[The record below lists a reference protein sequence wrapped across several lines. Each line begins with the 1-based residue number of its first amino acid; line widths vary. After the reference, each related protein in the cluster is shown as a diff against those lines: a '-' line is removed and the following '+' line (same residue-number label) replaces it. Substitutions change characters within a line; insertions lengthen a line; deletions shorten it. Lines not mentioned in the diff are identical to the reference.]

1 MFRKT
6 KNIGKDSKTL
16 TKLVHFMSRI
26 KEDSVLFF
34 GGKSVD
40 KNKSTSQFVPITL
53 EQSALEKR
61 RKTIR
66 RGVSKAITLASVSL
80 ILGSVALQAGSSI
93 LGVSADYTTAY
104 AENKQGQKSSA
115 LERSI
120 DQLKIAAGEADGSL
134 SSGAKGLSPA
144 EVKTVGFFISNW
156 YSPFTTRVSIGGNT
170 VGDAQT
176 DIQAILKTHA
186 GLADDPAGELAKMV
200 VNTGSK
206 TAEPLYLAKSDDGGQ
221 TWTSLNLKA
230 TYFEVL
236 FGSVGLFPRSIL
248 APEDAES
255 QKAMDGYRKNGVLGS
270 DNTIS
275 LQKRYQYDLG
285 KQTLLGL
292 VRESKAKDTDLKRQ
306 EIVYEWNP
314 DPKGE
319 PTVSQATFYTNF
331 SSIDSSKSWG
341 ANILT
346 LDGSDTAIVNWLR
359 SEDPQLAEKLNAHL
373 NGFDYESRTA
383 LKFDM
388 KTKNQGSLKPFYD
401 ASIYSASMYT
411 DGFGNLI
418 SETGSDQ
425 RGAYV
430 VIPASQNPMMYAKK
444 STTSSETSSDKKD
457 SDKSKDKETDKSKD
471 TSTKSASV
479 DSKMSE
485 IYNNSDTGIGKQ
497 IPLNNLNALALYK
510 GKGYLSVDKDKA
522 TLGGSVDKKLRFYS
536 AIAPDSVAAG
546 KDGADT
552 TAWSWSF
559 DFFNFN
565 DLGAV
570 LQSALNTQWLV
581 RNGNE
586 SSELASDGSVFHS
599 GSNAE
604 GYDFGS
610 SYSDIRSG
618 SADYALP
625 QGYKSNFFPVFGD
638 PHLPGDLTKNAPG
651 ADNWFL
657 LNSKPFSDDSFKFK
671 SEMKVTKPVIDDII
685 SFDDKGYAGKND
697 KFKKLG
703 DNDTLMVGKAQDIPL
718 QSSRLDSSGYWVG
731 QGTKGGL
738 VDTAG
743 EAPKDTADKN
753 YAANLYASTVLV
765 RANPLN
771 KDISYVINLD
781 NSSVIDEDTLKAASE
796 GDEEDLDQ
804 VLKNMA
810 YFMLNPT
817 KGREYKQRW
826 SKTFMNQT
834 LLSSLQD
841 MVGANTASSYS
852 GTTRYLELTGFATIP
867 KMNEIKFTDYLYSK
881 FSSWGVTILIV
892 ASFLMLIFLFVG
904 QIRVVPAILS
914 ILAFGYLLYSPP
926 KMIDAST
933 HLSNQINSYFF
944 KDKFLFW
951 VMATHQNY
959 SDSVA
964 QLQKAA
970 EAGNYDNYTALL
982 VKLQGGWGG
991 SENGGETDVFEWQ
1004 QSLGASVKVRWMAPK
1019 KDGYI
1024 QQVKRDLK
1032 QVTSSGVDDANKE
1045 KKQGE

>member
-1 MFRKT
+1 MFRQT
-6 KNIGKDSKTL
+6 KEIKENSKS
-16 TKLVHFMSRI
+16 KNRLVRFLSRI

-53 EQSALEKR
+53 EQSTLER
-61 RKTIR
+61 RRRSIRNFVGKTF
-66 RGVSKAITLASVSL
+66 TLASVSI
-80 ILGSVALQAGSSI
+80 ILGTVALQAGGSI
-93 LGVSADYTTAY
+93 IGVSADYTTAY

-120 DQLKIAAGEADGSL
+120 DQLKIAAGEVDGSL

-176 DIQAILKTHA
+176 DIQEILKTHA

-206 TAEPLYLAKSDDGGQ
+206 TAEPLYLAKSDDGGN

-236 FGSVGLFPRSIL
+236 FGSVGLWSK
-248 APEDAES
+248 S
-255 QKAMDGYRKNGVLGS
+255 VLTS
-270 DNTIS
+270 DDEVS
-275 LQKRYQYDLG
+275 LKKRYEYNAEKG
-285 KQTLLGL
+285 TILGL

-314 DPKGE
+314 DADGT
-319 PTVSQATFYTNF
+319 PTVSQAVFYTNF
-331 SSIDSSKSWG
+331 ASVDASKTWGSSVV
-341 ANILT
+341 T
-346 LDGSDTAIVNWLR
+346 LDGSDTKIVDLLKSKDR
-359 SEDPQLAEKLNAHL
+359 YLAEKLNAYL
-373 NGFDYESRTA
+373 NGFEYEERGA
-383 LKFDM
+383 LPANM

-444 STTSSETSSDKKD
+444 STSTASTTSSDK
-457 SDKSKDKETDKSKD
+457 KETDKSKEKETD
-471 TSTKSASV
+471 KSKEISPKVADV
-479 DSKMSE
+479 NTKMSE
-485 IYNNSDTGIGKQ
+485 IYNNSDTGIGRQ

-522 TLGGSVDKKLRFYS
+522 TLGGSVDRKLRFYS
-536 AIAPDSVAAG
+536 AIANNSVVAG
-546 KDGADT
+546 KEGSDT
-552 TAWSWSF
+552 SGWGWSI
-559 DFFNFN
+559 DFYNFQ

-586 SSELASDGSVFHS
+586 SATLTTDGSIFHS
-599 GSNAE
+599 GSNLS
-604 GYDFGS
+604 GYEFGS

-618 SADYALP
+618 TTDYALP
-625 QGYKSNFFPVFGD
+625 QGYLTGFFPVFGD
-638 PHLPGDLTKNAPG
+638 SKTMFDLTKNVPG
-651 ADNWFL
+651 ADAWVSMNA
-657 LNSKPFSDDSFKFK
+657 KPFSDDSYKFK
-671 SEMKVTKPVIDDII
+671 ANMTVTKPVIDDII
-685 SFDDKGYAGKND
+685 SFDDKGFAGGND

-703 DNDTLMVGKAQDIPL
+703 DNGTLLVGKAQDIPL
-718 QSSRLDSSGYWVG
+718 NSSRLTSDGYWVG

-743 EAPKDTADKN
+743 SAPTDDSDKK
-753 YAANLYASTVLV
+753 YAINLFASTVLV

-771 KDISYVINLD
+771 KDIPYVINLD

-796 GDEEDLDQ
+796 GDEEDLDH

-914 ILAFGYLLYSPP
+914 VLAFGYLLYSPP

-944 KDKFLFW
+944 KDKFTFW

-964 QLQKAA
+964 QLQKSA

-991 SENGGETDVFEWQ
+991 SENEGETDVFEWQ

-1032 QVTSSGVDDANKE
+1032 QVTSSGADGSASD
-1045 KKQGE
+1045 KKPSE

>member
-1 MFRKT
+1 MFRQT
-6 KNIGKDSKTL
+6 KEIKENSKS
-16 TKLVHFMSRI
+16 KNRLVRFLSRI

-53 EQSALEKR
+53 EQSTLER
-61 RKTIR
+61 RRRSIRNFVGKTF
-66 RGVSKAITLASVSL
+66 TLASVSI
-80 ILGSVALQAGSSI
+80 ILGTVALQAGGSI
-93 LGVSADYTTAY
+93 IGVSADYTTAY

-120 DQLKIAAGEADGSL
+120 DQLKIAAGEVDGSL

-156 YSPFTTRVSIGGNT
+156 YSPFTTRVSGSTGNA
-170 VGDAQT
+170 VGDYHT
-176 DIQAILKTHA
+176 DIKDLLVKHA
-186 GLADDPAGELAKMV
+186 GLAEDPAGDLAKLV
-200 VNTGSK
+200 VNVGKQTSE
-206 TAEPLYLAKSDDGGQ
+206 TLYLAKSDDGGQ
-221 TWTSLNLKA
+221 TWTSLGSKA

-236 FGSVGLFPRSIL
+236 LGSVGIL
-248 APEDAES
+248 PDS
-255 QKAMDGYRKNGVLGS
+255 VLSASGKGNEITLK
-270 DNTIS
+270 D
-275 LQKRYQYDLG
+275 RYQYDAD
-285 KQTLLGL
+285 KKTILGL
-292 VRESKAKDTDLKRQ
+292 VRESKVKDKDLKRQ

-314 DPKGE
+314 SPSGE
-319 PTVSQATFYTNF
+319 PTVAQATFYTNF
-331 SSIDSSKSWG
+331 ASVDSNKAWG
-341 ANILT
+341 STILT
-346 LDGSDTAIVNWLR
+346 LDGSDTTINDLMKEQPADLT
-359 SEDPQLAEKLNAHL
+359 EKLNRYFEGVPL
-373 NGFDYESRTA
+373 NASDKGVDP
-383 LKFDM
+383 
-388 KTKNQGSLKPFYD
+388 NVGSLKGFYD
-401 ASIYSASMYT
+401 RSIYSASLYV

-418 SETGSDQ
+418 SDTGTTSL
-425 RGAYV
+425 ANF
-430 VIPASQNPMMYAKK
+430 VIMPASQNPMMYARKGAG
-444 STTSSETSSDKKD
+444 SSSSTSSTE
-457 SDKSKDKETDKSKD
+457 DKSKDKGKEKDKEKETSNKS
-471 TSTKSASV
+471 TTGV
-479 DSKMSE
+479 DAKMSE
-485 IYNNSDTGIGKQ
+485 IYNAKDTGIGRS
-497 IPLNNLNALALYK
+497 IVSNNLNSVALNK
-510 GKGYLSVDKDKA
+510 GKGFLKIDGDKA
-522 TLGGSVDKKLRFYS
+522 TLGGSVDKHLTFFT
-536 AIAPDSVAAG
+536 SVVG
-546 KDGADT
+546 DQYITKDGSDT
-552 TAWSWSF
+552 TSKF
-559 DFFNFN
+559 
-565 DLGAV
+565 LGLPV
-570 LQSALNTQWLV
+570 VNLSDMGSVVSSSLYTQWLI
-581 RNGNE
+581 RNIPFNE
-586 SSELASDGSVFHS
+586 DFSKSQGSKFKNDAIGWNYGATYEEINSGKSDLG
-599 GSNAE
+599 
-604 GYDFGS
+604 
-610 SYSDIRSG
+610 
-618 SADYALP
+618 LP
-625 QGYKSNFFPVFGD
+625 QGKPTNGFPIFGGGSSW
-638 PHLPGDLTKNAPG
+638 LDLLAHVSG
-651 ADNWFL
+651 ADAWSAFT
-657 LNSKPFSDDSFKFK
+657 SKAFSDDVYKWK

-685 SFDDKGYAGKND
+685 SFDDKGFAGGND

-703 DNDTLMVGKAQDIPL
+703 DNGTLLVGKAQDIPL
-718 QSSRLDSSGYWVG
+718 KSSRLTSDGYWVG
-731 QGTKGGL
+731 QGSGGTL

-743 EAPKDTADKN
+743 SAPTDDSDKK
-753 YAANLYASTVLV
+753 YAINLFASTVLV

-771 KDISYVINLD
+771 KDIPYVINLD

-796 GDEEDLDQ
+796 GDEEDLDH

-914 ILAFGYLLYSPP
+914 VLAFGYLLYSPP

-944 KDKFLFW
+944 KDKFTFW

-964 QLQKAA
+964 QLQKSA

-991 SENGGETDVFEWQ
+991 SENEGETDVFEWQ

-1032 QVTSSGVDDANKE
+1032 QVTSSGADSSASD
-1045 KKQGE
+1045 KKPSE

>member
-1 MFRKT
+1 MFRQT
-6 KNIGKDSKTL
+6 KEIKENSKS
-16 TKLVHFMSRI
+16 KNRLVRFLSRI

-34 GGKSVD
+34 GGRSVD

-53 EQSALEKR
+53 EQSALER
-61 RKTIR
+61 RRRSIRNFVGKTF
-66 RGVSKAITLASVSL
+66 TLASVSI
-80 ILGSVALQAGSSI
+80 ILGTVALQAGGSI
-93 LGVSADYTTAY
+93 IGVSADYTTAY

-120 DQLKIAAGEADGSL
+120 DQLKIAAGEVDGSL

-156 YSPFTTRVSIGGNT
+156 YSPFTTRVSGSTGNA
-170 VGDAQT
+170 VGDYHT
-176 DIQAILKTHA
+176 DIKDLLVKHA
-186 GLADDPAGELAKMV
+186 GLAEDPAGDLAKLV
-200 VNTGSK
+200 VNVGKQTSE
-206 TAEPLYLAKSDDGGQ
+206 TLYLAKSDDGGQ
-221 TWTSLNLKA
+221 TWTSLGSKA

-236 FGSVGLFPRSIL
+236 LGSVGIL
-248 APEDAES
+248 PDS
-255 QKAMDGYRKNGVLGS
+255 VLSASGKGNEITLK
-270 DNTIS
+270 D
-275 LQKRYQYDLG
+275 RYQYDAD
-285 KQTLLGL
+285 KKTILGL
-292 VRESKAKDTDLKRQ
+292 VRESKVKNKDLKRQ

-314 DPKGE
+314 SPSGE
-319 PTVSQATFYTNF
+319 PTVAQATFYTNF
-331 SSIDSSKSWG
+331 ASVDSNKAWG
-341 ANILT
+341 STILT
-346 LDGSDTAIVNWLR
+346 LDGSDTTINDLMKEQPADLTERLNRYFEGV
-359 SEDPQLAEKLNAHL
+359 PLNASDKGVDP
-373 NGFDYESRTA
+373 NV
-383 LKFDM
+383 
-388 KTKNQGSLKPFYD
+388 GSLKGFYD
-401 ASIYSASMYT
+401 RSIYSASLYV

-418 SETGSDQ
+418 SDTGTTSL
-425 RGAYV
+425 ANF
-430 VIPASQNPMMYAKK
+430 VIMPASQNPMMYARKGAG
-444 STTSSETSSDKKD
+444 SSSSTSSTE
-457 SDKSKDKETDKSKD
+457 DKSKDKGKEKDKEKETSNKS
-471 TSTKSASV
+471 TTGV
-479 DSKMSE
+479 DAKMSE
-485 IYNNSDTGIGKQ
+485 IYNAKDTGIGRS
-497 IPLNNLNALALYK
+497 IVSNNLNSVALNK
-510 GKGYLSVDKDKA
+510 GKGFLKIDGDKA
-522 TLGGSVDKKLRFYS
+522 TLGGSVDKHLTFFT
-536 AIAPDSVAAG
+536 SVVG
-546 KDGADT
+546 DQYITKDGSDT
-552 TAWSWSF
+552 TSKF
-559 DFFNFN
+559 
-565 DLGAV
+565 LGLPV
-570 LQSALNTQWLV
+570 VNLSDMGSVVSSSLYTQWLI
-581 RNGNE
+581 RNIPFNE
-586 SSELASDGSVFHS
+586 DFSKSQGSKFKNDAIGWNYGATYEEINSGKSDLG
-599 GSNAE
+599 
-604 GYDFGS
+604 
-610 SYSDIRSG
+610 
-618 SADYALP
+618 LP
-625 QGYKSNFFPVFGD
+625 QGKPTNGFPIFGGGSSW
-638 PHLPGDLTKNAPG
+638 LDLLAHVSG
-651 ADNWFL
+651 ADAWSAFT
-657 LNSKPFSDDSFKFK
+657 SKAFSDDVYKWK

-685 SFDDKGYAGKND
+685 SFDDKGFAGGND

-703 DNDTLMVGKAQDIPL
+703 DNGTLLVGKAQDIPL
-718 QSSRLDSSGYWVG
+718 KSSRLTSDGYWVG
-731 QGTKGGL
+731 QGSGGTL

-743 EAPKDTADKN
+743 SAPTDDSDKK
-753 YAANLYASTVLV
+753 YAINLFASTVLV

-771 KDISYVINLD
+771 KDIPYVINLD

-796 GDEEDLDQ
+796 GDEEDLDH

-914 ILAFGYLLYSPP
+914 ALAFGYLLYSPP

-944 KDKFLFW
+944 KDKFTFW

-964 QLQKAA
+964 QLQKSA

-991 SENGGETDVFEWQ
+991 SENEGETDVFEWQ

-1032 QVTSSGVDDANKE
+1032 QVTSSGADSSASD
-1045 KKQGE
+1045 KKPSE

>member
-1 MFRKT
+1 MFRQT
-6 KNIGKDSKTL
+6 KEIKENSKSKGKL
-16 TKLVHFMSRI
+16 LRFLSRI

-53 EQSALEKR
+53 EQSSLER
-61 RKTIR
+61 RRRSIRSFVGKTF
-66 RGVSKAITLASVSL
+66 TLASVSI
-80 ILGSVALQAGSSI
+80 ILGTVALQAGGSI
-93 LGVSADYTTAY
+93 IGVSADYTTAY

-176 DIQAILKTHA
+176 DIQEILKTHA

-206 TAEPLYLAKSDDGGQ
+206 TAEPLYLAKSDDGGN

-236 FGSVGLFPRSIL
+236 FGSVGLWSK
-248 APEDAES
+248 S
-255 QKAMDGYRKNGVLGS
+255 VLTS
-270 DNTIS
+270 DDEVS
-275 LQKRYQYDLG
+275 LKKRYEYNAEKG
-285 KQTLLGL
+285 TILGL

-314 DPKGE
+314 DADGT
-319 PTVSQATFYTNF
+319 PTVSQAVFYTNF
-331 SSIDSSKSWG
+331 ASVDASKTWGSSVV
-341 ANILT
+341 T
-346 LDGSDTAIVNWLR
+346 LDGSDTKIVDLLKSKDR
-359 SEDPQLAEKLNAHL
+359 YLAEKLNAYL
-373 NGFDYESRTA
+373 NGFDYEERGA
-383 LKFDM
+383 LPANM

-444 STTSSETSSDKKD
+444 STSTASTSSSDK
-457 SDKSKDKETDKSKD
+457 KETDKSKEKESD
-471 TSTKSASV
+471 KSKESSPKV
-479 DSKMSE
+479 SDVNTKMSE
-485 IYNNSDTGIGKQ
+485 IYNNSDTGIGRQ
-497 IPLNNLNALALYK
+497 IPLNNLNALALNK
-510 GKGYLSVDKDKA
+510 GKGYLTVDKDKA
-522 TLGGSVDKKLRFYS
+522 TLGGSVDRKLRFYS
-536 AIAPDSVAAG
+536 AIANDSVVAG
-546 KDGADT
+546 KEGSDT
-552 TAWSWSF
+552 SGWGWSI
-559 DFFNFN
+559 DFYNFQ

-586 SSELASDGSVFHS
+586 SATLTTDGSIFHS
-599 GSNAE
+599 GSNLS
-604 GYDFGS
+604 GYEFGS

-618 SADYALP
+618 TTDYALP
-625 QGYKSNFFPVFGD
+625 QGYLAGFFPVFGD
-638 PHLPGDLTKNAPG
+638 SKTMFDLTKNIPG
-651 ADNWFL
+651 ADAWVSMNA
-657 LNSKPFSDDSFKFK
+657 KPFSDDSYKFK
-671 SEMKVTKPVIDDII
+671 ANMTVTKPVIDDII
-685 SFDDKGYAGKND
+685 SFDDKGFASGND

-703 DNDTLMVGKAQDIPL
+703 DNGTLLVGKAQDIPL
-718 QSSRLDSSGYWVG
+718 NSSRLTSDGYWVG

-743 EAPKDTADKN
+743 SAPKDDSDKK
-753 YAANLYASTVLV
+753 YAINLFASTVLV

-771 KDISYVINLD
+771 KDIPYVINLD

-796 GDEEDLDQ
+796 GDEEDLDH

-904 QIRVVPAILS
+904 QIRVVPAIVS
-914 ILAFGYLLYSPP
+914 VLAFGYLLYSPP

-944 KDKFLFW
+944 KDKFTFW

-964 QLQKAA
+964 QLQKSA

-991 SENGGETDVFEWQ
+991 SENEGETDVFEWQ

-1032 QVTSSGVDDANKE
+1032 QVTSSSADSSASD
-1045 KKQGE
+1045 KKPSE

>member
-1 MFRKT
+1 MFRQT
-6 KNIGKDSKTL
+6 KEIKENSKSKGKL
-16 TKLVHFMSRI
+16 LRFLSRI

-53 EQSALEKR
+53 EQSALER
-61 RKTIR
+61 RRRSIRSFVGKTF
-66 RGVSKAITLASVSL
+66 TLASVSI
-80 ILGSVALQAGSSI
+80 ILGTVALQAGGSI
-93 LGVSADYTTAY
+93 VGVSADYTTAY

-120 DQLKIAAGEADGSL
+120 DQLKIAAGEVDGSL

-156 YSPFTTRVSIGGNT
+156 YSPFVTQVKSNTGGA
-170 VGDAQT
+170 VGDYQE
-176 DIQAILKTHA
+176 DIKNLLTTHA
-186 GLADDPAGELAKMV
+186 GLAEDPAGDLAKMV
-200 VNTGSK
+200 VEVGAK
-206 TAEPLYLAKSDDGGQ
+206 TTEKLYLAKSDDGGT
-221 TWTSLNLKA
+221 TWQGLGYQAS
-230 TYFEVL
+230 YSEVL
-236 FGSVGLFPRSIL
+236 MGSVGIL
-248 APEDAES
+248 PDS
-255 QKAMDGYRKNGVLGS
+255 VLTASGKGNEITLK
-270 DNTIS
+270 D
-275 LQKRYQYDLG
+275 RYQYDAD
-285 KQTLLGL
+285 KKTILGL
-292 VRESKAKDTDLKRQ
+292 VRESKSSEKELKRQ

-314 DPKGE
+314 SPSGE
-319 PTVSQATFYTNF
+319 PTIAQATFYTNF
-331 SSIDSSKSWG
+331 ASVDSTKTWG
-341 ANILT
+341 STVLT
-346 LDGSDTAIVNWLR
+346 LDGSDKTIAEWVK
-359 SEDPQLAEKLNAHL
+359 SPPADLAEKLNAYFG
-373 NGFDYESRTA
+373 GFTA
-383 LKFDM
+383 TSGHDSGS
-388 KTKNQGSLKPFYD
+388 TDSSAGSLKGFYER
-401 ASIYSASMYT
+401 SFYSASMYV

-418 SETGSDQ
+418 SDTGTQSI
-425 RGAYV
+425 ANF
-430 VIPASQNPMMYAKK
+430 VIMPASQNPMMYAKK
-444 STTSSETSSDKKD
+444 GATSTNSSTSGTDKDKD
-457 SDKSKDKETDKSKD
+457 KDKEKDKDKDKDKSKDKSNSS
-471 TSTKSASV
+471 TSGV
-479 DSKMSE
+479 DAKMSD
-485 IYNNSDTGIGKQ
+485 IYNAKDTGIGKS
-497 IPLNNLNALALYK
+497 IVANNLNSVALNK
-510 GKGYLSVDKDKA
+510 GKGYLKVTGDTA
-522 TLGGSVDKKLRFYS
+522 TLGGSVDKSLTFYTAVTS
-536 AIAPDSVAAG
+536 GDYIT
-546 KDGADT
+546 KEGADT
-552 TAWSWSF
+552 TSSF
-559 DFFNFN
+559 FGVPVVNVS
-565 DLGAV
+565 DLGSV
-570 LQSALNTQWLV
+570 VSSSLYTQWLI
-581 RNGNE
+581 RNVPFNE
-586 SSELASDGSVFHS
+586 EFSKNQGSKFKNDALGWNYGATYEEINS
-599 GSNAE
+599 GA
-604 GYDFGS
+604 GDLG
-610 SYSDIRSG
+610 
-618 SADYALP
+618 LP
-625 QGYKSNFFPVFGD
+625 QGKPTNGFPVLGGGRAA
-638 PHLPGDLTKNAPG
+638 LDLLAHVSG
-651 ADNWFL
+651 ADAWSTFT
-657 LNSKPFSDDSFKFK
+657 SKAFSDDVYKWKAS
-671 SEMKVTKPVIDDII
+671 MTVTKPVIDDII
-685 SFDDKGYAGKND
+685 SFDDKGFAGGND

-703 DNDTLMVGKAQDIPL
+703 DNGTLLVGKAQDIPL
-718 QSSRLDSSGYWVG
+718 NSSRLTSDGYWVG

-743 EAPKDTADKN
+743 SAPKDDSDKK
-753 YAANLYASTVLV
+753 YAINLFASTVLV

-771 KDISYVINLD
+771 KDIPYVINLD

-796 GDEEDLDQ
+796 GDEEDLDH

-914 ILAFGYLLYSPP
+914 VLAFGYLLYSPP

-944 KDKFLFW
+944 KDKFTFW

-964 QLQKAA
+964 QLQKSA

-991 SENGGETDVFEWQ
+991 SENESETDVFEWQ

-1032 QVTSSGVDDANKE
+1032 QVTSSSADSSASD
-1045 KKQGE
+1045 KKPSE

>member
-1 MFRKT
+1 MFRQT
-6 KNIGKDSKTL
+6 KEIKENSKS
-16 TKLVHFMSRI
+16 KNRLVRFLSRI

-53 EQSALEKR
+53 EQSALER
-61 RKTIR
+61 RRRSIRNFVGKTF
-66 RGVSKAITLASVSL
+66 TLASVSI
-80 ILGSVALQAGSSI
+80 ILGTVALQAGGSI
-93 LGVSADYTTAY
+93 IGVSADYTTAY

-120 DQLKIAAGEADGSL
+120 DQLKIAAGEVDGSL

-176 DIQAILKTHA
+176 DIQEILKTHA

-206 TAEPLYLAKSDDGGQ
+206 TAEPLYLAKSDDGGN

-236 FGSVGLFPRSIL
+236 FGSVGLWSK
-248 APEDAES
+248 S
-255 QKAMDGYRKNGVLGS
+255 VLTS
-270 DNTIS
+270 DDEVS
-275 LQKRYQYDLG
+275 LKKRYEYNAEKG
-285 KQTLLGL
+285 TILGL

-314 DPKGE
+314 DADGT
-319 PTVSQATFYTNF
+319 PTVSQAVFYTNF
-331 SSIDSSKSWG
+331 ASVDASKTWGSSVV
-341 ANILT
+341 T
-346 LDGSDTAIVNWLR
+346 LDGSDTKIVDLLKSKDR
-359 SEDPQLAEKLNAHL
+359 YLAEKLNAYL
-373 NGFDYESRTA
+373 NGFEYEERGA
-383 LKFDM
+383 LPANM

-444 STTSSETSSDKKD
+444 STSTTSTSSSDK
-457 SDKSKDKETDKSKD
+457 KETDKSKEKEAD
-471 TSTKSASV
+471 KSKETSPKVTDV
-479 DSKMSE
+479 NTKMSE

-510 GKGYLSVDKDKA
+510 GKGYLSVDNGKA
-522 TLGGSVDKKLRFYS
+522 TLGGSVDRKLRFYS
-536 AIAPDSVAAG
+536 AIANNSVVAG
-546 KDGADT
+546 KEGSDT
-552 TAWSWSF
+552 SGWGWSI
-559 DFFNFN
+559 DFYNFQ

-570 LQSALNTQWLV
+570 LQGALNTQWLV

-586 SSELASDGSVFHS
+586 SATLTADGSIFHS
-599 GSNAE
+599 GSNLS

-618 SADYALP
+618 TTDYALP
-625 QGYKSNFFPVFGD
+625 QGYLAGFFPVFGD
-638 PHLPGDLTKNAPG
+638 SKTMFDLTKNVPG
-651 ADNWFL
+651 ADAWVSMNA
-657 LNSKPFSDDSFKFK
+657 KPFSDDSYKFK
-671 SEMKVTKPVIDDII
+671 ENMTVTKPVIDDII
-685 SFDDKGYAGKND
+685 SFDDKGFASGND

-703 DNDTLMVGKAQDIPL
+703 DNGTLLVGKAQDIPL
-718 QSSRLDSSGYWVG
+718 NSSRLTSDGYWVG

-743 EAPKDTADKN
+743 SAPKDDTDKK
-753 YAANLYASTVLV
+753 YAINLYASTVLV

-771 KDISYVINLD
+771 KDIPYVINLD

-796 GDEEDLDQ
+796 GDEEDLDH

-914 ILAFGYLLYSPP
+914 VLAFGYLLYSPP

-944 KDKFLFW
+944 KDKFTFW

-964 QLQKAA
+964 QLQKSA

-991 SENGGETDVFEWQ
+991 SENEGETDVFEWQ

-1032 QVTSSGVDDANKE
+1032 QVTSSGADSSASD
-1045 KKQGE
+1045 KKPSE

>member
-1 MFRKT
+1 MFRQT
-6 KNIGKDSKTL
+6 KEIKENSKSKGKL
-16 TKLVHFMSRI
+16 LRFLSRI

-34 GGKSVD
+34 GGKLVD

-53 EQSALEKR
+53 EQSSLER
-61 RKTIR
+61 RRRSIRSFVGKTF
-66 RGVSKAITLASVSL
+66 TLASVSI
-80 ILGSVALQAGSSI
+80 ILGTVALQAGGSI
-93 LGVSADYTTAY
+93 IGVSADYTTAY

-176 DIQAILKTHA
+176 DIQEILKTHA

-206 TAEPLYLAKSDDGGQ
+206 TAEPLYLAKSDDGGN

-236 FGSVGLFPRSIL
+236 FGSVGLWSK
-248 APEDAES
+248 S
-255 QKAMDGYRKNGVLGS
+255 VLTS
-270 DNTIS
+270 DDEVS
-275 LQKRYQYDLG
+275 LKKRYEYNAEKG
-285 KQTLLGL
+285 TILGL
-292 VRESKAKDTDLKRQ
+292 VRESKAKDTELKRQ

-314 DPKGE
+314 DAEGT
-319 PTVSQATFYTNF
+319 PTVSQAVFYTNF
-331 SSIDSSKSWG
+331 ASVDASKTWGSSVV
-341 ANILT
+341 T
-346 LDGSDTAIVNWLR
+346 LDGSDTKIVDLLKSKDR
-359 SEDPQLAEKLNAHL
+359 YLAEKLNAYL
-373 NGFDYESRTA
+373 NGFEYEERGA
-383 LKFDM
+383 LPANM

-444 STTSSETSSDKKD
+444 STSTASTSSSDK
-457 SDKSKDKETDKSKD
+457 KETDKSKEKESD
-471 TSTKSASV
+471 KSKESSPKV
-479 DSKMSE
+479 SDVNTKMSE
-485 IYNNSDTGIGKQ
+485 IYNNSDTGIGRQ
-497 IPLNNLNALALYK
+497 IPLNNLNALALNK
-510 GKGYLSVDKDKA
+510 GKGYLTVDKDKA
-522 TLGGSVDKKLRFYS
+522 TLGGSVDRKLRFYS
-536 AIAPDSVAAG
+536 AIANNSVVAG
-546 KDGADT
+546 KEGSDT
-552 TAWSWSF
+552 SGWGWSI
-559 DFFNFN
+559 DFYNFQ

-586 SSELASDGSVFHS
+586 SATLTTDGSIFHS
-599 GSNAE
+599 GSNLS
-604 GYDFGS
+604 GYEFGS

-618 SADYALP
+618 TTDYALP
-625 QGYKSNFFPVFGD
+625 QGYLAGFFPVFGD
-638 PHLPGDLTKNAPG
+638 SKTMFDLTKNIPG
-651 ADNWFL
+651 ADAWVSMNA
-657 LNSKPFSDDSFKFK
+657 KPFSDDSYKFK
-671 SEMKVTKPVIDDII
+671 ANMTVTKPVIDDII
-685 SFDDKGYAGKND
+685 SFDDKGFAGGND

-703 DNDTLMVGKAQDIPL
+703 DNGTLLVGKAQDIPL
-718 QSSRLDSSGYWVG
+718 NSSRLTSDGYWVG

-743 EAPKDTADKN
+743 SAPKDDSDKK
-753 YAANLYASTVLV
+753 YAINLFASTVLV

-771 KDISYVINLD
+771 KDIPYVINLD

-796 GDEEDLDQ
+796 GDEEDLDH

-914 ILAFGYLLYSPP
+914 VLAFGYLLYSPP

-944 KDKFLFW
+944 KDKFTFW

-964 QLQKAA
+964 QLQKSA

-991 SENGGETDVFEWQ
+991 SENEGETDVFEWQ

-1032 QVTSSGVDDANKE
+1032 QVTSSSADSSASD
-1045 KKQGE
+1045 KKPSE

>member
-1 MFRKT
+1 MFRQT
-6 KNIGKDSKTL
+6 KEIKENSKS
-16 TKLVHFMSRI
+16 KNRLVRFLSRI

-53 EQSALEKR
+53 EQSALER
-61 RKTIR
+61 RRRSIRSFVGKTF
-66 RGVSKAITLASVSL
+66 TLASVSI
-80 ILGSVALQAGSSI
+80 ILGTVALQAGGSI
-93 LGVSADYTTAY
+93 IGVSADYTTAY

-176 DIQAILKTHA
+176 DIQEILKTHA

-206 TAEPLYLAKSDDGGQ
+206 TAEPLYLAKSDDGGN

-236 FGSVGLFPRSIL
+236 FGSVGLWSK
-248 APEDAES
+248 S
-255 QKAMDGYRKNGVLGS
+255 VLTS
-270 DNTIS
+270 DDEVS
-275 LQKRYQYDLG
+275 LKKRYEYNAEKG
-285 KQTLLGL
+285 TILGL

-314 DPKGE
+314 DADGT
-319 PTVSQATFYTNF
+319 PTVSQAVFYTNF
-331 SSIDSSKSWG
+331 ASVDASKTWGSSVV
-341 ANILT
+341 T
-346 LDGSDTAIVNWLR
+346 LDGSDTKIVDLLKSKDR
-359 SEDPQLAEKLNAHL
+359 YLAEKLNAYL
-373 NGFDYESRTA
+373 NGFDYEERGA
-383 LKFDM
+383 LPANM

-444 STTSSETSSDKKD
+444 STSTASTSSSDK
-457 SDKSKDKETDKSKD
+457 KETDKSKEKESD
-471 TSTKSASV
+471 KSKESSPKV
-479 DSKMSE
+479 SDVNTKMSE
-485 IYNNSDTGIGKQ
+485 IYNNSDTGIGRQ
-497 IPLNNLNALALYK
+497 IPLNNLNALALNK
-510 GKGYLSVDKDKA
+510 GKGYLTVDKDKA
-522 TLGGSVDKKLRFYS
+522 TLGGSVDRKLRFYS
-536 AIAPDSVAAG
+536 AIANNSVVAG
-546 KDGADT
+546 KEGSDT
-552 TAWSWSF
+552 SGWGWSI
-559 DFFNFN
+559 DFYNFQ

-586 SSELASDGSVFHS
+586 SATLTTDGSIFHS
-599 GSNAE
+599 GSNLS
-604 GYDFGS
+604 GYEFGS

-618 SADYALP
+618 TTDYALP
-625 QGYKSNFFPVFGD
+625 QGYLAGFFPVFGD
-638 PHLPGDLTKNAPG
+638 SKTMFDLTKNIPG
-651 ADNWFL
+651 ADAWVSMNA
-657 LNSKPFSDDSFKFK
+657 KPFSDDSYKFK
-671 SEMKVTKPVIDDII
+671 ANMTVTKPVIDDII
-685 SFDDKGYAGKND
+685 SFDDKGFASGND

-703 DNDTLMVGKAQDIPL
+703 DNGTLLVGKAQDIPL
-718 QSSRLDSSGYWVG
+718 NSSRLTSDGYWVG

-743 EAPKDTADKN
+743 SAPKDDSDKK
-753 YAANLYASTVLV
+753 YAINLFASTVLV

-771 KDISYVINLD
+771 KDIPYVINLD
-781 NSSVIDEDTLKAASE
+781 NSSVIDEDTLKSASE
-796 GDEEDLDQ
+796 GDEEDLDH

-914 ILAFGYLLYSPP
+914 VLAFGYLLYSPP

-944 KDKFLFW
+944 KDKFTFW

-964 QLQKAA
+964 QLQKSA

-991 SENGGETDVFEWQ
+991 SENEGETDVFEWQ

-1032 QVTSSGVDDANKE
+1032 QVTSSSADSSASD
-1045 KKQGE
+1045 KKPSE

>member
-1 MFRKT
+1 MFRQT
-6 KNIGKDSKTL
+6 KEIKENSKSKGKL
-16 TKLVHFMSRI
+16 LRFLNRI

-53 EQSALEKR
+53 EQSALER
-61 RKTIR
+61 RRRSIRSFVGKTF
-66 RGVSKAITLASVSL
+66 TLASVSI
-80 ILGSVALQAGSSI
+80 ILGTVALQAGGSI
-93 LGVSADYTTAY
+93 IGVSADYTTAY

-176 DIQAILKTHA
+176 DIQEILKTHA

-206 TAEPLYLAKSDDGGQ
+206 TAEPLYLAKSDDGGN

-236 FGSVGLFPRSIL
+236 FGSVGLWSK
-248 APEDAES
+248 S
-255 QKAMDGYRKNGVLGS
+255 VLTS
-270 DNTIS
+270 DDEVS
-275 LQKRYQYDLG
+275 LKKRYEYNAEKG
-285 KQTLLGL
+285 TILGL

-314 DPKGE
+314 DADGT
-319 PTVSQATFYTNF
+319 PTVSQAVFYTNF
-331 SSIDSSKSWG
+331 ASVDASKTWGSSVV
-341 ANILT
+341 T
-346 LDGSDTAIVNWLR
+346 LDGSDTKIVDLLKSKDR
-359 SEDPQLAEKLNAHL
+359 YLAEKLNAYL
-373 NGFDYESRTA
+373 NGFDYEERGA
-383 LKFDM
+383 LPANM

-444 STTSSETSSDKKD
+444 STSTASTSSSDK
-457 SDKSKDKETDKSKD
+457 KETDKSKEKESD
-471 TSTKSASV
+471 KSKESSPKV
-479 DSKMSE
+479 SDVNTKMSE
-485 IYNNSDTGIGKQ
+485 IYNNSDTGIGRQ
-497 IPLNNLNALALYK
+497 IPLNNLNALALNK
-510 GKGYLSVDKDKA
+510 GKGYLTVDKDKA
-522 TLGGSVDKKLRFYS
+522 TLGGSVDRKLRFYS
-536 AIAPDSVAAG
+536 AIANNSVVAG
-546 KDGADT
+546 KEGSDT
-552 TAWSWSF
+552 SGWGWSI
-559 DFFNFN
+559 DFYNFQ

-586 SSELASDGSVFHS
+586 SATLTTDGSIFHS
-599 GSNAE
+599 GSNLS
-604 GYDFGS
+604 GYEFGS

-618 SADYALP
+618 TTDYALP
-625 QGYKSNFFPVFGD
+625 QGYLAGFFPVFGD
-638 PHLPGDLTKNAPG
+638 SKTMFDLTKNIPG
-651 ADNWFL
+651 ADAWVSMNA
-657 LNSKPFSDDSFKFK
+657 KPFSDDSYKFK
-671 SEMKVTKPVIDDII
+671 ANMTVTKPVIDDII
-685 SFDDKGYAGKND
+685 SFDDKGFASGND

-703 DNDTLMVGKAQDIPL
+703 DNGTLLVGKAQDIPL
-718 QSSRLDSSGYWVG
+718 NSSRLTSDGYWVG

-743 EAPKDTADKN
+743 SAPKDDSDKK
-753 YAANLYASTVLV
+753 YAINLFASTVLV

-771 KDISYVINLD
+771 KDIPYVINLD

-796 GDEEDLDQ
+796 GDEEDLDH

-914 ILAFGYLLYSPP
+914 VLAFGYLLYSPP

-944 KDKFLFW
+944 KDKFTFW

-964 QLQKAA
+964 QLQKSA

-991 SENGGETDVFEWQ
+991 SENEGETDVFEWQ

-1032 QVTSSGVDDANKE
+1032 QVTSSSADSSASD
-1045 KKQGE
+1045 KKPSE

>member
-1 MFRKT
+1 MFRQT
-6 KNIGKDSKTL
+6 KEIKENSKS
-16 TKLVHFMSRI
+16 KNRLVRFLSRI

-53 EQSALEKR
+53 EQSALER
-61 RKTIR
+61 RRRSIRNFVGKTF
-66 RGVSKAITLASVSL
+66 TLASVSI
-80 ILGSVALQAGSSI
+80 ILGTVALQVGGSI
-93 LGVSADYTTAY
+93 IGVSADYTTAY

-120 DQLKIAAGEADGSL
+120 DQLKIAAGEVDGSL

-176 DIQAILKTHA
+176 DIQEILKTHA

-206 TAEPLYLAKSDDGGQ
+206 TAEPLYLAKSDDGGN

-236 FGSVGLFPRSIL
+236 FGSVGLWSK
-248 APEDAES
+248 S
-255 QKAMDGYRKNGVLGS
+255 VLTS
-270 DNTIS
+270 DDEVS
-275 LQKRYQYDLG
+275 LKKRYEYNAEKG
-285 KQTLLGL
+285 TILGL

-314 DPKGE
+314 DADGT
-319 PTVSQATFYTNF
+319 PTVSQAVFYTNF
-331 SSIDSSKSWG
+331 ASVDASKTWGSSVV
-341 ANILT
+341 T
-346 LDGSDTAIVNWLR
+346 LDGSDTKIVDLLKSKDR
-359 SEDPQLAEKLNAHL
+359 YLAEKLNAYL
-373 NGFDYESRTA
+373 NGFEYEERGA
-383 LKFDM
+383 LPANM

-444 STTSSETSSDKKD
+444 STSTTSTSSSDK
-457 SDKSKDKETDKSKD
+457 KETDKSKEKEAD
-471 TSTKSASV
+471 KSKETSPKVTDV
-479 DSKMSE
+479 NTKMSE

-510 GKGYLSVDKDKA
+510 GKGYLSVDNGKA
-522 TLGGSVDKKLRFYS
+522 TLGGSVDRKLRFYS
-536 AIAPDSVAAG
+536 AIANNSVVAG
-546 KDGADT
+546 KEGSDT
-552 TAWSWSF
+552 SGWGWSI
-559 DFFNFN
+559 DFYNFQ

-570 LQSALNTQWLV
+570 LQGALNTQWLV

-586 SSELASDGSVFHS
+586 SATLTADGSIFHS
-599 GSNAE
+599 GSNLS

-618 SADYALP
+618 TTDYALP
-625 QGYKSNFFPVFGD
+625 QGYLAGFFPVFGD
-638 PHLPGDLTKNAPG
+638 SKTMFDLTKNVPG
-651 ADNWFL
+651 ADAWVSMNA
-657 LNSKPFSDDSFKFK
+657 KPFSDDSYKFK
-671 SEMKVTKPVIDDII
+671 ENMTVTKPVIDDII
-685 SFDDKGYAGKND
+685 SFDDKGFASGND

-703 DNDTLMVGKAQDIPL
+703 DNGTLLVGKAQDIPL
-718 QSSRLDSSGYWVG
+718 NSSRLTSDGYWVG

-743 EAPKDTADKN
+743 SAPKDDTDKK
-753 YAANLYASTVLV
+753 YAINLYASTVLV

-771 KDISYVINLD
+771 KDIPYVINLD

-796 GDEEDLDQ
+796 GDEEDLDH

-914 ILAFGYLLYSPP
+914 VLAFGYLLYSPP

-944 KDKFLFW
+944 KDKFTFW

-964 QLQKAA
+964 QLQKSA

-991 SENGGETDVFEWQ
+991 SENEGETDVFEWQ

-1032 QVTSSGVDDANKE
+1032 QVTSSGADSSASD
-1045 KKQGE
+1045 KKPSE

>member
-1 MFRKT
+1 MFRQT
-6 KNIGKDSKTL
+6 KEIKENSKS
-16 TKLVHFMSRI
+16 KNRLVRFLSRI

-53 EQSALEKR
+53 EQSTLER
-61 RKTIR
+61 RRRFIRNFVGKTF
-66 RGVSKAITLASVSL
+66 TLASVSI
-80 ILGSVALQAGSSI
+80 ILGTVALQAGGSI
-93 LGVSADYTTAY
+93 IGVSADYTTAY

-120 DQLKIAAGEADGSL
+120 DQLKIAAGEVDGSL

-156 YSPFTTRVSIGGNT
+156 YSPFTTRVSGSTGNA
-170 VGDAQT
+170 VGDYHT
-176 DIQAILKTHA
+176 DIKDLLVKHA
-186 GLADDPAGELAKMV
+186 GLAEDPAGDLAKLV
-200 VNTGSK
+200 VNVGKQTSE
-206 TAEPLYLAKSDDGGQ
+206 TLYLAKSDDGGQ
-221 TWTSLNLKA
+221 TWTSLGSKA

-236 FGSVGLFPRSIL
+236 LGSVGIL
-248 APEDAES
+248 PDS
-255 QKAMDGYRKNGVLGS
+255 VLSASGKGNEITLK
-270 DNTIS
+270 D
-275 LQKRYQYDLG
+275 RYQYDAD
-285 KQTLLGL
+285 KKTILGL
-292 VRESKAKDTDLKRQ
+292 VRESKVKDKDLKRQ

-314 DPKGE
+314 SPSGE
-319 PTVSQATFYTNF
+319 PTVAQATFYTNF
-331 SSIDSSKSWG
+331 ASVDSNKAWG
-341 ANILT
+341 STILT
-346 LDGSDTAIVNWLR
+346 LDGSDTTINDLMKEQPADLT
-359 SEDPQLAEKLNAHL
+359 EKLNRYFEGVPL
-373 NGFDYESRTA
+373 NASDKGVDP
-383 LKFDM
+383 
-388 KTKNQGSLKPFYD
+388 NVGSLKGFYD
-401 ASIYSASMYT
+401 RSIYSASLYV

-418 SETGSDQ
+418 SDTGTTSL
-425 RGAYV
+425 ANF
-430 VIPASQNPMMYAKK
+430 VIMPASQNPMMYARKGAG
-444 STTSSETSSDKKD
+444 SSSSTSSTE
-457 SDKSKDKETDKSKD
+457 DKSKDKGKEKDKEKETSNKS
-471 TSTKSASV
+471 TTGV
-479 DSKMSE
+479 DAKMSE
-485 IYNNSDTGIGKQ
+485 IYNAKDTGIGRS
-497 IPLNNLNALALYK
+497 IVSNNLNSVALNK
-510 GKGYLSVDKDKA
+510 GKGFLKIDGDKA
-522 TLGGSVDKKLRFYS
+522 TLGGSVDKHLTFFT
-536 AIAPDSVAAG
+536 SVVG
-546 KDGADT
+546 DQYITKDGSDT
-552 TAWSWSF
+552 TSKF
-559 DFFNFN
+559 
-565 DLGAV
+565 LGLPV
-570 LQSALNTQWLV
+570 VNLSDMGSVVSSSLYTQWLI
-581 RNGNE
+581 RNIPFNE
-586 SSELASDGSVFHS
+586 DFSKSQGSKFKNDAIGWNYGATYEEINSGKSDLG
-599 GSNAE
+599 
-604 GYDFGS
+604 
-610 SYSDIRSG
+610 
-618 SADYALP
+618 LP
-625 QGYKSNFFPVFGD
+625 QGKPTNGFPIFGGGSSW
-638 PHLPGDLTKNAPG
+638 LDLLAHVSG
-651 ADNWFL
+651 ADAWSAFT
-657 LNSKPFSDDSFKFK
+657 SKAFSDDVYKWK

-685 SFDDKGYAGKND
+685 SFDDKGFAGGND

-703 DNDTLMVGKAQDIPL
+703 DNGTLLVGKAQDIPL
-718 QSSRLDSSGYWVG
+718 KSSRLTSDGYWVG
-731 QGTKGGL
+731 QGSGGTL

-743 EAPKDTADKN
+743 SAPTDDSDKK
-753 YAANLYASTVLV
+753 YAINLFASTVLV

-771 KDISYVINLD
+771 KDIPYVINLD

-796 GDEEDLDQ
+796 GDEEDLDH

-914 ILAFGYLLYSPP
+914 VLAFGYLLYSPP

-944 KDKFLFW
+944 KDKFTFW

-964 QLQKAA
+964 QLQKSA

-991 SENGGETDVFEWQ
+991 SENEGETDVFEWQ

-1032 QVTSSGVDDANKE
+1032 QVTSSGADSSASD
-1045 KKQGE
+1045 KKPSE

>member
-1 MFRKT
+1 MFRQT
-6 KNIGKDSKTL
+6 KEIKENSKS
-16 TKLVHFMSRI
+16 KNRLVRFLSRI

-53 EQSALEKR
+53 EQSALER
-61 RKTIR
+61 RRRSIRNFVGKTF
-66 RGVSKAITLASVSL
+66 TLASVSI
-80 ILGSVALQAGSSI
+80 ILGTVALQAGGSI
-93 LGVSADYTTAY
+93 IGVSADYTTAY

-120 DQLKIAAGEADGSL
+120 DQLKIAAGEVDGSL

-156 YSPFTTRVSIGGNT
+156 YSPFTTRVSGSTGNA
-170 VGDAQT
+170 VGDYHT
-176 DIQAILKTHA
+176 DIKDLLVKHA
-186 GLADDPAGELAKMV
+186 GLAEDPAGDLAKLV
-200 VNTGSK
+200 VNVGKQTSE
-206 TAEPLYLAKSDDGGQ
+206 TLYLAKSDDGGQ
-221 TWTSLNLKA
+221 TWTSLGSKA

-236 FGSVGLFPRSIL
+236 LGSVGIL
-248 APEDAES
+248 PDS
-255 QKAMDGYRKNGVLGS
+255 VLSASGKGNEITLK
-270 DNTIS
+270 D
-275 LQKRYQYDLG
+275 RYQYDAD
-285 KQTLLGL
+285 KKTILGL
-292 VRESKAKDTDLKRQ
+292 VRESKVKDKDLKRQ

-314 DPKGE
+314 SPSGE
-319 PTVSQATFYTNF
+319 PTVAQATFYTNF
-331 SSIDSSKSWG
+331 ASVDSNKAWG
-341 ANILT
+341 STILT
-346 LDGSDTAIVNWLR
+346 LDGSDTTINDLMKEQPADLT
-359 SEDPQLAEKLNAHL
+359 EKLNRYFEGVPL
-373 NGFDYESRTA
+373 NASDKGVDP
-383 LKFDM
+383 
-388 KTKNQGSLKPFYD
+388 NVGSLKGFYD
-401 ASIYSASMYT
+401 RSIYSASLYV

-418 SETGSDQ
+418 SDTGTTSL
-425 RGAYV
+425 ANF
-430 VIPASQNPMMYAKK
+430 VIMPASQNPMMYARKGAG
-444 STTSSETSSDKKD
+444 SSSSTSSTEDN
-457 SDKSKDKETDKSKD
+457 SKDKEKEKSNK
-471 TSTKSASV
+471 STTGV
-479 DSKMSE
+479 DAKMSE
-485 IYNNSDTGIGKQ
+485 IYNAKDTGIGRS
-497 IPLNNLNALALYK
+497 IVSNNLNSVALNK
-510 GKGYLSVDKDKA
+510 GKGFLKIDGDKA
-522 TLGGSVDKKLRFYS
+522 TLGGSVDKHLTFFT
-536 AIAPDSVAAG
+536 SVVG
-546 KDGADT
+546 DQYITKDGSDT
-552 TAWSWSF
+552 TSKF
-559 DFFNFN
+559 
-565 DLGAV
+565 LGLPV
-570 LQSALNTQWLV
+570 INLSDMGSVVSSSLYTQWLI
-581 RNGNE
+581 RNIPFNE
-586 SSELASDGSVFHS
+586 DFSKSQGSKFKNDAIGWNYGATYEEINSGKSDLG
-599 GSNAE
+599 
-604 GYDFGS
+604 
-610 SYSDIRSG
+610 
-618 SADYALP
+618 LP
-625 QGYKSNFFPVFGD
+625 QGKPTNGFPIFGGGSSW
-638 PHLPGDLTKNAPG
+638 LDLLAHVSG
-651 ADNWFL
+651 ADAWSAFT
-657 LNSKPFSDDSFKFK
+657 SKAFSDDVYKWK

-685 SFDDKGYAGKND
+685 SFDDKGFAGGND

-703 DNDTLMVGKAQDIPL
+703 DNGTLLVGKAQDIPL
-718 QSSRLDSSGYWVG
+718 KSSRLTSDGYWVG
-731 QGTKGGL
+731 QGSGGTL

-743 EAPKDTADKN
+743 SAPTDDSDKK
-753 YAANLYASTVLV
+753 YAINLFASTVLV

-771 KDISYVINLD
+771 KDIPYVINLD

-796 GDEEDLDQ
+796 GDEEDLDH

-914 ILAFGYLLYSPP
+914 VLAFGYLLYSPP

-944 KDKFLFW
+944 KDKFTFW

-964 QLQKAA
+964 QLQKSA

-991 SENGGETDVFEWQ
+991 SENEGETDVFEWQ

-1032 QVTSSGVDDANKE
+1032 QVTSSGADSSASD
-1045 KKQGE
+1045 KKPSE

>member
-1 MFRKT
+1 MFRQT
-6 KNIGKDSKTL
+6 KEIKENSKS
-16 TKLVHFMSRI
+16 KNRLVRFLSRI

-34 GGKSVD
+34 GGRSVD
-40 KNKSTSQFVPITL
+40 KNKSTSQFVPITI
-53 EQSALEKR
+53 EQSALER
-61 RKTIR
+61 RRRSIRNFVGKTF
-66 RGVSKAITLASVSL
+66 TLASVSI
-80 ILGSVALQAGSSI
+80 ILGTVALQAGGSI
-93 LGVSADYTTAY
+93 IGVSADYTTAY

-120 DQLKIAAGEADGSL
+120 DQLKIAAGEVDGSL

-176 DIQAILKTHA
+176 DIQEILKTHA

-206 TAEPLYLAKSDDGGQ
+206 TAEPLYLAKSDDGGN

-236 FGSVGLFPRSIL
+236 FGSVGLWSK
-248 APEDAES
+248 S
-255 QKAMDGYRKNGVLGS
+255 VLTS
-270 DNTIS
+270 DDEVS
-275 LQKRYQYDLG
+275 LKKRYEYNAEKG
-285 KQTLLGL
+285 TILGL

-314 DPKGE
+314 DADGT
-319 PTVSQATFYTNF
+319 PTVSQAVFYTNF
-331 SSIDSSKSWG
+331 ASVDASKTWGSSVV
-341 ANILT
+341 T
-346 LDGSDTAIVNWLR
+346 LDGSDTKIVDLLKSKDR
-359 SEDPQLAEKLNAHL
+359 YLAEKLNAYL
-373 NGFDYESRTA
+373 NGFEYEERGA
-383 LKFDM
+383 LPANM

-444 STTSSETSSDKKD
+444 STSTTSTSSSDK
-457 SDKSKDKETDKSKD
+457 KETDKSKEKEAD
-471 TSTKSASV
+471 KSKETSPKVTDV
-479 DSKMSE
+479 NTKMSE

-510 GKGYLSVDKDKA
+510 GKGYLSVDNGKA
-522 TLGGSVDKKLRFYS
+522 TLGGSVDRKLRFYS
-536 AIAPDSVAAG
+536 AIANNSVVAG
-546 KDGADT
+546 KEGSDT
-552 TAWSWSF
+552 SGWGWSI
-559 DFFNFN
+559 DFYNFQ

-570 LQSALNTQWLV
+570 LQGALNTQWLV

-586 SSELASDGSVFHS
+586 SATLTADGSIFHS
-599 GSNAE
+599 GSNLS

-618 SADYALP
+618 TTDYALP
-625 QGYKSNFFPVFGD
+625 QGYLAGFFPVFGD
-638 PHLPGDLTKNAPG
+638 SKTMFDLTKNVPG
-651 ADNWFL
+651 ADAWVSMNA
-657 LNSKPFSDDSFKFK
+657 KPFSDDSYKFK
-671 SEMKVTKPVIDDII
+671 ENMTVTKPVIDDII
-685 SFDDKGYAGKND
+685 SFDDKGFASGND

-703 DNDTLMVGKAQDIPL
+703 DNGTLLVGKAQDIPL
-718 QSSRLDSSGYWVG
+718 NSSRLTSDGYWVG

-743 EAPKDTADKN
+743 SAPKDDTDKK
-753 YAANLYASTVLV
+753 YAINLYASTVLV

-771 KDISYVINLD
+771 KDIPYVINLD

-796 GDEEDLDQ
+796 GDEEDLDH

-914 ILAFGYLLYSPP
+914 VLAFGYLLYSPP

-944 KDKFLFW
+944 KDKFTFW

-964 QLQKAA
+964 QLQKSA

-991 SENGGETDVFEWQ
+991 SENEGETDVFEWQ

-1032 QVTSSGVDDANKE
+1032 QVTSSSADSSASD
-1045 KKQGE
+1045 KKPSE

>member
-1 MFRKT
+1 MFRQT
-6 KNIGKDSKTL
+6 KEIKENSKSKGKL
-16 TKLVHFMSRI
+16 LRLLSRI

-53 EQSALEKR
+53 EQSSLER
-61 RKTIR
+61 RRRSIRSFVGKTF
-66 RGVSKAITLASVSL
+66 TLASVSI
-80 ILGSVALQAGSSI
+80 ILGTVALQAGGSI
-93 LGVSADYTTAY
+93 IGVSADYTTAY

-176 DIQAILKTHA
+176 DIQEILKTHA

-206 TAEPLYLAKSDDGGQ
+206 TAEPLYLAKSDDGGN

-236 FGSVGLFPRSIL
+236 FGSVGLWSK
-248 APEDAES
+248 S
-255 QKAMDGYRKNGVLGS
+255 VLTS
-270 DNTIS
+270 DDEVS
-275 LQKRYQYDLG
+275 LKKRYEYNAEKG
-285 KQTLLGL
+285 TILGL

-314 DPKGE
+314 DADGT
-319 PTVSQATFYTNF
+319 PTVSQAVFYTNF
-331 SSIDSSKSWG
+331 ASVDASKTWGSSVV
-341 ANILT
+341 T
-346 LDGSDTAIVNWLR
+346 LDGSDTKIVDLLKSKDR
-359 SEDPQLAEKLNAHL
+359 YLAEKLNAYL
-373 NGFDYESRTA
+373 NGFDYEERGA
-383 LKFDM
+383 LPANM

-444 STTSSETSSDKKD
+444 STSTASTSSSDK
-457 SDKSKDKETDKSKD
+457 KETDKSKEKESD
-471 TSTKSASV
+471 KSKESSPKV
-479 DSKMSE
+479 SDVNTKMSE
-485 IYNNSDTGIGKQ
+485 IYNNSDTGIGRQ
-497 IPLNNLNALALYK
+497 IPLNNLNALALNK
-510 GKGYLSVDKDKA
+510 GKGYLTVDKDKA
-522 TLGGSVDKKLRFYS
+522 TLGGSVDRKLRFYS
-536 AIAPDSVAAG
+536 AIANDSVVAG
-546 KDGADT
+546 KEGSDT
-552 TAWSWSF
+552 SGWGWSI
-559 DFFNFN
+559 DFYNFQ

-586 SSELASDGSVFHS
+586 SATLTTDGSIFHS
-599 GSNAE
+599 GSNLS
-604 GYDFGS
+604 GYEFGS

-618 SADYALP
+618 TTDYALP
-625 QGYKSNFFPVFGD
+625 QGYLAGFFPVFGD
-638 PHLPGDLTKNAPG
+638 SKTMFDLTKNIPG
-651 ADNWFL
+651 ADAWVSMNA
-657 LNSKPFSDDSFKFK
+657 KPFSDDSYKFK
-671 SEMKVTKPVIDDII
+671 ANMTVTKPVIDDII
-685 SFDDKGYAGKND
+685 SFDDKGFASGND

-703 DNDTLMVGKAQDIPL
+703 DNGTLLVGKAQDIPL
-718 QSSRLDSSGYWVG
+718 NSSRLTSDGYWVG

-743 EAPKDTADKN
+743 SAPKDDSDKK
-753 YAANLYASTVLV
+753 YAINLFASTVLV

-771 KDISYVINLD
+771 KDIPYVINLD

-796 GDEEDLDQ
+796 GDEEDLDH

-914 ILAFGYLLYSPP
+914 VLAFGYLLYSPP

-944 KDKFLFW
+944 KDKFTFW

-964 QLQKAA
+964 QLQKSA

-991 SENGGETDVFEWQ
+991 SENEGETDVFEWQ

-1032 QVTSSGVDDANKE
+1032 QVTSSSADSSASD
-1045 KKQGE
+1045 KKPSE

>member
-1 MFRKT
+1 MFRQT
-6 KNIGKDSKTL
+6 KEIKENSKSKGKL
-16 TKLVHFMSRI
+16 LRFLSRI

-53 EQSALEKR
+53 EQSALER
-61 RKTIR
+61 RRRSIRSFVGKTF
-66 RGVSKAITLASVSL
+66 TLASVSI
-80 ILGSVALQAGSSI
+80 ILGTVALQAGGSI
-93 LGVSADYTTAY
+93 IGVSADYTTAY

-176 DIQAILKTHA
+176 DIQEILKTHA

-206 TAEPLYLAKSDDGGQ
+206 TAEPLYLAKSDDGGN

-236 FGSVGLFPRSIL
+236 FGSVGLWSK
-248 APEDAES
+248 S
-255 QKAMDGYRKNGVLGS
+255 VLTS
-270 DNTIS
+270 DDEVS
-275 LQKRYQYDLG
+275 LKKRYEYNAEKG
-285 KQTLLGL
+285 TILGL

-314 DPKGE
+314 DADGT
-319 PTVSQATFYTNF
+319 PTVSQAVFYTNF
-331 SSIDSSKSWG
+331 ASVDASKTWGSSVV
-341 ANILT
+341 T
-346 LDGSDTAIVNWLR
+346 LDGSDTKIVDLLKSKDR
-359 SEDPQLAEKLNAHL
+359 YLAEKLNAYL
-373 NGFDYESRTA
+373 NGFDYEERGA
-383 LKFDM
+383 LPANM

-444 STTSSETSSDKKD
+444 STSTASTSSSDK
-457 SDKSKDKETDKSKD
+457 KETDKSKEKESD
-471 TSTKSASV
+471 KSKESSPKV
-479 DSKMSE
+479 SDVNTKMSE
-485 IYNNSDTGIGKQ
+485 IYNNSDTGIGRQ
-497 IPLNNLNALALYK
+497 IPLNNLNALALNK
-510 GKGYLSVDKDKA
+510 GKGYLTVDKDKA
-522 TLGGSVDKKLRFYS
+522 TLGGSVDRKLRFYS
-536 AIAPDSVAAG
+536 AIANDSVVAG
-546 KDGADT
+546 KEGSDT
-552 TAWSWSF
+552 SGWGWSI
-559 DFFNFN
+559 DFYNFQ

-586 SSELASDGSVFHS
+586 SATLTTDGSIFHS
-599 GSNAE
+599 GSNLS
-604 GYDFGS
+604 GYEFGS

-618 SADYALP
+618 TTDYALP
-625 QGYKSNFFPVFGD
+625 QGYLAGFFPVFGD
-638 PHLPGDLTKNAPG
+638 SKTMFDLTKNIPG
-651 ADNWFL
+651 ADAWVSMNA
-657 LNSKPFSDDSFKFK
+657 KPFSDDSYKFK
-671 SEMKVTKPVIDDII
+671 ANMTVTKPVIDDII
-685 SFDDKGYAGKND
+685 SFDDKGFASGND

-703 DNDTLMVGKAQDIPL
+703 DSGTLLVGKAQDIPL
-718 QSSRLDSSGYWVG
+718 NSSRLTSDGYWVG

-743 EAPKDTADKN
+743 SAPKDDSDKK
-753 YAANLYASTVLV
+753 YAINLFASTVLV

-771 KDISYVINLD
+771 KDIPYVINLD

-796 GDEEDLDQ
+796 GDEEDLDH

-914 ILAFGYLLYSPP
+914 VLAFGYLLYSPP

-944 KDKFLFW
+944 KDKFTFW

-964 QLQKAA
+964 QLQKSA

-991 SENGGETDVFEWQ
+991 SENEGETDVFEWQ

-1032 QVTSSGVDDANKE
+1032 QVTSSSADSSASD
-1045 KKQGE
+1045 KKPSE

>member
-1 MFRKT
+1 MFRQT
-6 KNIGKDSKTL
+6 KEIKENSKS
-16 TKLVHFMSRI
+16 KNRLVRFLSRI

-53 EQSALEKR
+53 EQSTLER
-61 RKTIR
+61 RRRSIRNFVGKTF
-66 RGVSKAITLASVSL
+66 TLASVSI
-80 ILGSVALQAGSSI
+80 ILGTVALQAGGSI
-93 LGVSADYTTAY
+93 IGVSADYTTAY

-120 DQLKIAAGEADGSL
+120 DQLKIAAGEVDGSL

-156 YSPFTTRVSIGGNT
+156 YSPFTTRVSGSTGNA
-170 VGDAQT
+170 VGDYHT
-176 DIQAILKTHA
+176 DIKDLLVKHA
-186 GLADDPAGELAKMV
+186 GLAEDPAGDLAKLV
-200 VNTGSK
+200 VNVGKQTSE
-206 TAEPLYLAKSDDGGQ
+206 TLYLAKSDDGGQ
-221 TWTSLNLKA
+221 TWTSLGSKA

-236 FGSVGLFPRSIL
+236 LGSVGIL
-248 APEDAES
+248 PDS
-255 QKAMDGYRKNGVLGS
+255 VLSASGKGNEITLK
-270 DNTIS
+270 D
-275 LQKRYQYDLG
+275 RYQYDAD
-285 KQTLLGL
+285 KKTILGL
-292 VRESKAKDTDLKRQ
+292 VRESKVKDKDLKRQ

-314 DPKGE
+314 SPSGE
-319 PTVSQATFYTNF
+319 PTVAQATFYTNF
-331 SSIDSSKSWG
+331 ASVDSNKAWG
-341 ANILT
+341 STILT
-346 LDGSDTAIVNWLR
+346 LDGSDTTINDLMKEQPADLT
-359 SEDPQLAEKLNAHL
+359 EKLNRYFEGVPL
-373 NGFDYESRTA
+373 NASDKGVDP
-383 LKFDM
+383 
-388 KTKNQGSLKPFYD
+388 NVGSLKGFYD
-401 ASIYSASMYT
+401 RSIYSASLYV

-418 SETGSDQ
+418 SDTGTTSF
-425 RGAYV
+425 ANF
-430 VIPASQNPMMYAKK
+430 VIMPASQNPMMYARKGAG
-444 STTSSETSSDKKD
+444 SSSSTSSTE
-457 SDKSKDKETDKSKD
+457 DKSKDKEKEKSNK
-471 TSTKSASV
+471 STTGV
-479 DSKMSE
+479 DAKMSE
-485 IYNNSDTGIGKQ
+485 IYNAKDTGIGRS
-497 IPLNNLNALALYK
+497 IVSNNLNSVALNK
-510 GKGYLSVDKDKA
+510 GKGFLKIDGDKA
-522 TLGGSVDKKLRFYS
+522 TLGGSVDKHLTFFT
-536 AIAPDSVAAG
+536 SVVG
-546 KDGADT
+546 DQYITKDGSDT
-552 TAWSWSF
+552 TSKF
-559 DFFNFN
+559 
-565 DLGAV
+565 LGLPV
-570 LQSALNTQWLV
+570 VNLSDMGSVVSSSLYTQWLI
-581 RNGNE
+581 RNIPFNE
-586 SSELASDGSVFHS
+586 DFSKSQGSKFKNDAIGWNYGATYEEINSGKSDLG
-599 GSNAE
+599 
-604 GYDFGS
+604 
-610 SYSDIRSG
+610 
-618 SADYALP
+618 LP
-625 QGYKSNFFPVFGD
+625 QGKPTNGFPIFGGGSSW
-638 PHLPGDLTKNAPG
+638 LDLLAHVSG
-651 ADNWFL
+651 ADAWSAFT
-657 LNSKPFSDDSFKFK
+657 SKAFSDDVYKWK

-685 SFDDKGYAGKND
+685 SFDDKGFAGGND

-703 DNDTLMVGKAQDIPL
+703 DNGTLLVGKAQDIPL
-718 QSSRLDSSGYWVG
+718 KSSRLTSDGYWVG
-731 QGTKGGL
+731 QGSGGTL

-743 EAPKDTADKN
+743 SAPTDDSDKK
-753 YAANLYASTVLV
+753 YAINLFASTVLV

-771 KDISYVINLD
+771 KDIPYVINLD

-796 GDEEDLDQ
+796 GDEEDLDH

-914 ILAFGYLLYSPP
+914 VLAFGYLLYSPP

-944 KDKFLFW
+944 KDKFTFW

-964 QLQKAA
+964 QLQKSA

-991 SENGGETDVFEWQ
+991 SENEGETDVFEWQ

-1032 QVTSSGVDDANKE
+1032 QVTSSGADSSASD
-1045 KKQGE
+1045 KKPSE

>member
-1 MFRKT
+1 MFRQT
-6 KNIGKDSKTL
+6 KEIKENSKSKGKL
-16 TKLVHFMSRI
+16 LRFLSRI

-53 EQSALEKR
+53 EQSALER
-61 RKTIR
+61 RRRSIRSFVGKTF
-66 RGVSKAITLASVSL
+66 TLASVSI
-80 ILGSVALQAGSSI
+80 ILGTVALQAGGSI
-93 LGVSADYTTAY
+93 IGVSADYTTAY

-176 DIQAILKTHA
+176 DIQEILKTHA

-206 TAEPLYLAKSDDGGQ
+206 TAEPLYLAKSDDGGN

-236 FGSVGLFPRSIL
+236 FGSVGLWSK
-248 APEDAES
+248 S
-255 QKAMDGYRKNGVLGS
+255 VLTS
-270 DNTIS
+270 DDEVS
-275 LQKRYQYDLG
+275 LKKRYEYNAEKG
-285 KQTLLGL
+285 TILGL

-314 DPKGE
+314 DADGT
-319 PTVSQATFYTNF
+319 PTVSQAVFYTNF
-331 SSIDSSKSWG
+331 ASVDASKTWGSSVV
-341 ANILT
+341 T
-346 LDGSDTAIVNWLR
+346 LDGSDTKIVDLLKSKDR
-359 SEDPQLAEKLNAHL
+359 YLAEKLNAYL
-373 NGFDYESRTA
+373 NGFDYEERGA
-383 LKFDM
+383 LPANM

-444 STTSSETSSDKKD
+444 STSTASTSSSDK
-457 SDKSKDKETDKSKD
+457 KETDKSKEKESD
-471 TSTKSASV
+471 KSKESSPKV
-479 DSKMSE
+479 SDVNTKMSE
-485 IYNNSDTGIGKQ
+485 IYNNSDTGIGRQ
-497 IPLNNLNALALYK
+497 IPLNNLNALALNK
-510 GKGYLSVDKDKA
+510 GKGYLTVDKDKA
-522 TLGGSVDKKLRFYS
+522 TLGGSVDRKLRFYS
-536 AIAPDSVAAG
+536 AIANNSVVAG
-546 KDGADT
+546 KEGSDT
-552 TAWSWSF
+552 SGWGWSI
-559 DFFNFN
+559 DFYNFQ

-586 SSELASDGSVFHS
+586 SATLTTDGSIFHS
-599 GSNAE
+599 GSNLS
-604 GYDFGS
+604 GYEFGS

-618 SADYALP
+618 TTDYALP
-625 QGYKSNFFPVFGD
+625 QGYLAGFFPVFGD
-638 PHLPGDLTKNAPG
+638 SKTMFDLTKNIPG
-651 ADNWFL
+651 ADAWVSMNA
-657 LNSKPFSDDSFKFK
+657 KPFSDDSYKFK
-671 SEMKVTKPVIDDII
+671 ANMTVTKPVIDDII
-685 SFDDKGYAGKND
+685 SFDDKGFASGND

-703 DNDTLMVGKAQDIPL
+703 DNGTLLVGKAQDIPL
-718 QSSRLDSSGYWVG
+718 NSSRLTSDGYWVG

-743 EAPKDTADKN
+743 STPKDDSDKK
-753 YAANLYASTVLV
+753 YAINLFASTVLV

-771 KDISYVINLD
+771 KDIPYVINLD

-796 GDEEDLDQ
+796 GDEEDLDH

-914 ILAFGYLLYSPP
+914 VLAFGYLFYSPP

-944 KDKFLFW
+944 KDKFTFW

-964 QLQKAA
+964 QLQKSA

-991 SENGGETDVFEWQ
+991 SENEGETDVFEWQ

-1032 QVTSSGVDDANKE
+1032 QVTSSSADSSASD
-1045 KKQGE
+1045 KKPSE

>member
-1 MFRKT
+1 MFRQT
-6 KNIGKDSKTL
+6 KEIKENSKSKGKLLRFLSC
-16 TKLVHFMSRI
+16 I

-53 EQSALEKR
+53 EQSSLER
-61 RKTIR
+61 RRRSIRSFVGKTF
-66 RGVSKAITLASVSL
+66 TLASVSI
-80 ILGSVALQAGSSI
+80 ILGTVALQAGGSI
-93 LGVSADYTTAY
+93 IGVSADYTTAY

-176 DIQAILKTHA
+176 DIQEILKTHA

-206 TAEPLYLAKSDDGGQ
+206 TAEPLYLAKSDDGGN

-236 FGSVGLFPRSIL
+236 FGSVGLWSK
-248 APEDAES
+248 S
-255 QKAMDGYRKNGVLGS
+255 VLTS
-270 DNTIS
+270 DDEVS
-275 LQKRYQYDLG
+275 LKKRYEYNAEKG
-285 KQTLLGL
+285 TILGL

-314 DPKGE
+314 DADGT
-319 PTVSQATFYTNF
+319 PTVSQAVFYTNF
-331 SSIDSSKSWG
+331 ASVDASKTWGSSVV
-341 ANILT
+341 T
-346 LDGSDTAIVNWLR
+346 LDGSDTKIVDLLKSKDR
-359 SEDPQLAEKLNAHL
+359 YLAEKLNAYL
-373 NGFDYESRTA
+373 NGFDYEERGA
-383 LKFDM
+383 LPANM

-444 STTSSETSSDKKD
+444 STSTASTSSSDK
-457 SDKSKDKETDKSKD
+457 KETDKSKEKESD
-471 TSTKSASV
+471 KSKESSPKV
-479 DSKMSE
+479 SDVNTKMSE
-485 IYNNSDTGIGKQ
+485 IYNNSDTGIGRQ
-497 IPLNNLNALALYK
+497 IPLNNLNALALNK
-510 GKGYLSVDKDKA
+510 GKGYLTVDKDKA
-522 TLGGSVDKKLRFYS
+522 TLGGSVDRKLRFYS
-536 AIAPDSVAAG
+536 AIANDSVVAG
-546 KDGADT
+546 KEGSDT
-552 TAWSWSF
+552 SGWGWSI
-559 DFFNFN
+559 DFYNFQ

-586 SSELASDGSVFHS
+586 SATLTTDGSIFHS
-599 GSNAE
+599 GSNLS
-604 GYDFGS
+604 GYEFGS

-618 SADYALP
+618 TTDYALP
-625 QGYKSNFFPVFGD
+625 QGYLAGFFPVFGD
-638 PHLPGDLTKNAPG
+638 SKTMFDLTKNIPG
-651 ADNWFL
+651 ADAWVSMNA
-657 LNSKPFSDDSFKFK
+657 KPFSDDSYKFK
-671 SEMKVTKPVIDDII
+671 ANMTVTKPVIDDII
-685 SFDDKGYAGKND
+685 SFDDKGFASGND

-703 DNDTLMVGKAQDIPL
+703 DNGTLLVGKAQDIPL
-718 QSSRLDSSGYWVG
+718 NSSRLTSDGYWVG

-743 EAPKDTADKN
+743 SAPKDDSDKK
-753 YAANLYASTVLV
+753 YAINLFASTVLV

-771 KDISYVINLD
+771 KDIPYVINLD

-796 GDEEDLDQ
+796 GDEEDLDH

-914 ILAFGYLLYSPP
+914 VLAFGYLLYSPP

-944 KDKFLFW
+944 KDKFTFW

-964 QLQKAA
+964 QLQKSA

-991 SENGGETDVFEWQ
+991 SENEGETDVFEWQ

-1032 QVTSSGVDDANKE
+1032 QVTSSSADSSASD
-1045 KKQGE
+1045 KKPSE

>member
-1 MFRKT
+1 MFRQT
-6 KNIGKDSKTL
+6 KEIKENSKS
-16 TKLVHFMSRI
+16 KNRLVRFLSRI

-53 EQSALEKR
+53 EQSALER
-61 RKTIR
+61 RRRSIRNFVGKTF
-66 RGVSKAITLASVSL
+66 TLASVSI
-80 ILGSVALQAGSSI
+80 ILSTVALQAGGSI
-93 LGVSADYTTAY
+93 IGVSADYTTAY

-120 DQLKIAAGEADGSL
+120 DQLKIAAGEVDGSL

-156 YSPFTTRVSIGGNT
+156 YSPFTTRVSGSTGNA
-170 VGDAQT
+170 VGDYHT
-176 DIQAILKTHA
+176 DIKDLLVKHA
-186 GLADDPAGELAKMV
+186 GLAEDPAGDLAKLV
-200 VNTGSK
+200 VNVGKQTSE
-206 TAEPLYLAKSDDGGQ
+206 TLYLAKSDDGGQ
-221 TWTSLNLKA
+221 TWTSLGSKA

-236 FGSVGLFPRSIL
+236 LGSVGIL
-248 APEDAES
+248 PDS
-255 QKAMDGYRKNGVLGS
+255 VLSASGKGNEITLK
-270 DNTIS
+270 D
-275 LQKRYQYDLG
+275 RYQYDAD
-285 KQTLLGL
+285 KKTILGL
-292 VRESKAKDTDLKRQ
+292 VRESKVKDKDLKRQ

-314 DPKGE
+314 SPSGE
-319 PTVSQATFYTNF
+319 PTVAQATFYTNF
-331 SSIDSSKSWG
+331 ASVDSNKAWG
-341 ANILT
+341 STILT
-346 LDGSDTAIVNWLR
+346 LDGSDTTINDLMKEQPADLT
-359 SEDPQLAEKLNAHL
+359 EKLNRYFEGVPL
-373 NGFDYESRTA
+373 NASDKGVDP
-383 LKFDM
+383 
-388 KTKNQGSLKPFYD
+388 NVGSLKGFYD
-401 ASIYSASMYT
+401 RSIYSASLYV

-418 SETGSDQ
+418 SDTGTTSL
-425 RGAYV
+425 ANF
-430 VIPASQNPMMYAKK
+430 VIMPASQNPMMYARKGAG
-444 STTSSETSSDKKD
+444 SSSSTSSTE
-457 SDKSKDKETDKSKD
+457 DKSKDKGKEKDKEKETSNKS
-471 TSTKSASV
+471 TTGV
-479 DSKMSE
+479 DAKMSE
-485 IYNNSDTGIGKQ
+485 IYNAKDTGIGRS
-497 IPLNNLNALALYK
+497 IVSNNLNSVALNK
-510 GKGYLSVDKDKA
+510 GKGFLKIDGDKA
-522 TLGGSVDKKLRFYS
+522 TLGGSVDKHLTFFT
-536 AIAPDSVAAG
+536 SVVG
-546 KDGADT
+546 DQYITKDGSDT
-552 TAWSWSF
+552 TSKF
-559 DFFNFN
+559 
-565 DLGAV
+565 LGLPV
-570 LQSALNTQWLV
+570 VNLSDMGSVVSSSLYTQWLI
-581 RNGNE
+581 RNIPFNE
-586 SSELASDGSVFHS
+586 DFSKSQGSKFKNDAIGWNYGATYEEINSGKSDLG
-599 GSNAE
+599 
-604 GYDFGS
+604 
-610 SYSDIRSG
+610 
-618 SADYALP
+618 LP
-625 QGYKSNFFPVFGD
+625 QGKPTNGFPIFGGGSSW
-638 PHLPGDLTKNAPG
+638 LDLLAHVSG
-651 ADNWFL
+651 ADAWSAFT
-657 LNSKPFSDDSFKFK
+657 SKAFSDDVYKWK

-685 SFDDKGYAGKND
+685 SFDDKGFAGGND

-703 DNDTLMVGKAQDIPL
+703 DNGTLLVGKAQDIPL
-718 QSSRLDSSGYWVG
+718 KSSRLTSDGYWVG
-731 QGTKGGL
+731 QGSGGTL

-743 EAPKDTADKN
+743 SAPTDDSDKK
-753 YAANLYASTVLV
+753 YAINLFASTVLV

-771 KDISYVINLD
+771 KDIPYVINLD

-796 GDEEDLDQ
+796 GDEEDLDH

-914 ILAFGYLLYSPP
+914 VLAFGYLLYSPP

-944 KDKFLFW
+944 KDKFTFW

-964 QLQKAA
+964 QLQKSA

-991 SENGGETDVFEWQ
+991 SENEGETDVFEWQ

-1032 QVTSSGVDDANKE
+1032 QVTSSGADSSASD
-1045 KKQGE
+1045 KKPSE

>member
-1 MFRKT
+1 MFRQT
-6 KNIGKDSKTL
+6 KEIKENSKS
-16 TKLVHFMSRI
+16 KNRLVRFLSRI

-34 GGKSVD
+34 GGRSVD

-53 EQSALEKR
+53 EQSALER
-61 RKTIR
+61 RRRSIRNFVGKTF
-66 RGVSKAITLASVSL
+66 TLASVSI
-80 ILGSVALQAGSSI
+80 ILGTVALQAGGSI
-93 LGVSADYTTAY
+93 IGVSADYTTAY

-120 DQLKIAAGEADGSL
+120 DQLKIAAGEVDGSL

-176 DIQAILKTHA
+176 DIQEILKTHA

-206 TAEPLYLAKSDDGGQ
+206 TAEPLYLAKSDDGGN

-236 FGSVGLFPRSIL
+236 FGSVGLWSK
-248 APEDAES
+248 S
-255 QKAMDGYRKNGVLGS
+255 VLTS
-270 DNTIS
+270 DDEVS
-275 LQKRYQYDLG
+275 LKKRYEYNAEKG
-285 KQTLLGL
+285 TILGL

-314 DPKGE
+314 DADGT
-319 PTVSQATFYTNF
+319 PTVSQAVFYTNF
-331 SSIDSSKSWG
+331 ASVDASKTWGSSVV
-341 ANILT
+341 T
-346 LDGSDTAIVNWLR
+346 LDGSDTKIVDLLKSKDR
-359 SEDPQLAEKLNAHL
+359 YLAEKLNAYL
-373 NGFDYESRTA
+373 NGFEYEERGA
-383 LKFDM
+383 LPANM

-444 STTSSETSSDKKD
+444 STSTTSTSSSDK
-457 SDKSKDKETDKSKD
+457 KETDKSKEKEAD
-471 TSTKSASV
+471 KSKETSPKVTDV
-479 DSKMSE
+479 NTKMSE

-510 GKGYLSVDKDKA
+510 GKGYLSVDNGKA
-522 TLGGSVDKKLRFYS
+522 TLGGSVDRKLRFYS
-536 AIAPDSVAAG
+536 AIANNSVVAG
-546 KDGADT
+546 KEGSDT
-552 TAWSWSF
+552 SGWGWSI
-559 DFFNFN
+559 DFYNFQ

-570 LQSALNTQWLV
+570 LQGALNTQWLV

-586 SSELASDGSVFHS
+586 SATLTADGSIFHS
-599 GSNAE
+599 GSNLS

-618 SADYALP
+618 TTDYALP
-625 QGYKSNFFPVFGD
+625 QGYLAGFFPVFGD
-638 PHLPGDLTKNAPG
+638 SKTMFDLTKNVPG
-651 ADNWFL
+651 ADAWVSMNA
-657 LNSKPFSDDSFKFK
+657 KPFSDDSYKFK
-671 SEMKVTKPVIDDII
+671 ENMTVTKPVIDDII
-685 SFDDKGYAGKND
+685 SFDDKGFASGND

-703 DNDTLMVGKAQDIPL
+703 DNGTLLVGKAQDIPL
-718 QSSRLDSSGYWVG
+718 NSSRLTSDGYWVG

-743 EAPKDTADKN
+743 SAPKDDTDKK
-753 YAANLYASTVLV
+753 YAINLYASTVLV

-771 KDISYVINLD
+771 KDIPYVINLD

-796 GDEEDLDQ
+796 GDEEDLDH

-914 ILAFGYLLYSPP
+914 VLAFGYLLYSPP

-944 KDKFLFW
+944 KDKFTFW

-964 QLQKAA
+964 QLQKSA

-991 SENGGETDVFEWQ
+991 SENDGETDVFEWQ

-1032 QVTSSGVDDANKE
+1032 QVTSSGADGSASD
-1045 KKQGE
+1045 KKPSE

>member
-1 MFRKT
+1 MFRQT
-6 KNIGKDSKTL
+6 KEIKENSKSKGKL
-16 TKLVHFMSRI
+16 LRFLSRI

-40 KNKSTSQFVPITL
+40 KNKSTSQFVPITI
-53 EQSALEKR
+53 EQSELER
-61 RKTIR
+61 RRRSIRSFVGKTF
-66 RGVSKAITLASVSL
+66 TLASVSI
-80 ILGSVALQAGSSI
+80 ILGTVALQAGGSI
-93 LGVSADYTTAY
+93 IGVSADYTTAY

-176 DIQAILKTHA
+176 DIQEILKTHA

-206 TAEPLYLAKSDDGGQ
+206 TAEPLYLAKSDDGGN

-236 FGSVGLFPRSIL
+236 FGSVGLWSK
-248 APEDAES
+248 S
-255 QKAMDGYRKNGVLGS
+255 VLTS
-270 DNTIS
+270 DDEVS
-275 LQKRYQYDLG
+275 LKKRYEYNAEKG
-285 KQTLLGL
+285 TILGL

-314 DPKGE
+314 DADGT
-319 PTVSQATFYTNF
+319 PTVSQAVFYTNF
-331 SSIDSSKSWG
+331 ASVDASKTWGSSVV
-341 ANILT
+341 T
-346 LDGSDTAIVNWLR
+346 LDGSDTKIVDLLKSKDR
-359 SEDPQLAEKLNAHL
+359 YLAEKLNAYL
-373 NGFDYESRTA
+373 NGFDYEERGA
-383 LKFDM
+383 LPANM

-444 STTSSETSSDKKD
+444 STSTASTSSSDK
-457 SDKSKDKETDKSKD
+457 KETDKSKEKESD
-471 TSTKSASV
+471 KSKESSPKV
-479 DSKMSE
+479 SDVNTKMSE
-485 IYNNSDTGIGKQ
+485 IYNNSDTGIGRQ
-497 IPLNNLNALALYK
+497 IPLNNLNALALNK
-510 GKGYLSVDKDKA
+510 GKGYLTVDKDKA
-522 TLGGSVDKKLRFYS
+522 TLGGSVDRKLRFYS
-536 AIAPDSVAAG
+536 AIANNSVVAG
-546 KDGADT
+546 KEGSDT
-552 TAWSWSF
+552 SGWGWSI
-559 DFFNFN
+559 DFYNFQ

-586 SSELASDGSVFHS
+586 SATLTTDGSIFHS
-599 GSNAE
+599 GSNLS
-604 GYDFGS
+604 GYEFGS

-618 SADYALP
+618 TTDYALP
-625 QGYKSNFFPVFGD
+625 QGYLAGFFPVFGD
-638 PHLPGDLTKNAPG
+638 SKTMFDLTKNIPG
-651 ADNWFL
+651 ADAWVSMNA
-657 LNSKPFSDDSFKFK
+657 KPFSDDSYKFK
-671 SEMKVTKPVIDDII
+671 ANMTVTKPVIDDII
-685 SFDDKGYAGKND
+685 SFDDKGFAGGND

-703 DNDTLMVGKAQDIPL
+703 DNGTLLVGKAQDIPL
-718 QSSRLDSSGYWVG
+718 NSSRLTSDGYWVG

-743 EAPKDTADKN
+743 SAPKDDSDKK
-753 YAANLYASTVLV
+753 YAINLFASTVLV

-771 KDISYVINLD
+771 KDIPYVINLD

-796 GDEEDLDQ
+796 GDEEDLDH

-914 ILAFGYLLYSPP
+914 VLAFGYLLYSPP

-944 KDKFLFW
+944 KDKFTFW

-964 QLQKAA
+964 QLQKSA

-991 SENGGETDVFEWQ
+991 SENEGETDVFEWQ

-1032 QVTSSGVDDANKE
+1032 QVTSSSVDSSASD
-1045 KKQGE
+1045 KKPSE

>member
-1 MFRKT
+1 MFRQT
-6 KNIGKDSKTL
+6 KEIKENSKS
-16 TKLVHFMSRI
+16 KNRLVRFLSRI

-53 EQSALEKR
+53 EQSLLER
-61 RKTIR
+61 RRRSIRSFVGKTF
-66 RGVSKAITLASVSL
+66 TLASVSI
-80 ILGSVALQAGSSI
+80 ILGTVALQAGGSI
-93 LGVSADYTTAY
+93 IGVSADYTTAY

-176 DIQAILKTHA
+176 DIQEILKTHA

-206 TAEPLYLAKSDDGGQ
+206 TAEPLYLAKSDDGGN

-236 FGSVGLFPRSIL
+236 FGSVGLWSK
-248 APEDAES
+248 S
-255 QKAMDGYRKNGVLGS
+255 VLTS
-270 DNTIS
+270 DDEVS
-275 LQKRYQYDLG
+275 LKKRYEYNAEKG
-285 KQTLLGL
+285 TILGL

-314 DPKGE
+314 DADGT
-319 PTVSQATFYTNF
+319 PTVSQAVFYTNF
-331 SSIDSSKSWG
+331 ASVDASKTWGSSVV
-341 ANILT
+341 T
-346 LDGSDTAIVNWLR
+346 LDGSDTKIVDLLKSKDR
-359 SEDPQLAEKLNAHL
+359 YLAEKLNAYL
-373 NGFDYESRTA
+373 NGFDYEERGA
-383 LKFDM
+383 LPANM

-444 STTSSETSSDKKD
+444 STSTASTSSSDK
-457 SDKSKDKETDKSKD
+457 KETDKSKEKESD
-471 TSTKSASV
+471 KSKESSPKV
-479 DSKMSE
+479 SDVNTKMSE
-485 IYNNSDTGIGKQ
+485 IYNNSDTGIGRQ
-497 IPLNNLNALALYK
+497 IPLNNLNALALNK
-510 GKGYLSVDKDKA
+510 GKGYLTVDKDKA
-522 TLGGSVDKKLRFYS
+522 TLGGSVDRKLRFYS
-536 AIAPDSVAAG
+536 AIANNSVVAG
-546 KDGADT
+546 KEGSDT
-552 TAWSWSF
+552 SGWGWSI
-559 DFFNFN
+559 DFYNFQ

-586 SSELASDGSVFHS
+586 SATLTTDGSIFHS
-599 GSNAE
+599 GSNLS
-604 GYDFGS
+604 GYEFGS

-618 SADYALP
+618 TTDYALP
-625 QGYKSNFFPVFGD
+625 QGYLAGFFPVFGD
-638 PHLPGDLTKNAPG
+638 SKTMFDLTKNIPG
-651 ADNWFL
+651 ADAWVSMNA
-657 LNSKPFSDDSFKFK
+657 KPFSDDSYKFK
-671 SEMKVTKPVIDDII
+671 ANMTVTKPVIDDII
-685 SFDDKGYAGKND
+685 SFDDKGFASGND

-703 DNDTLMVGKAQDIPL
+703 DNGTLLVGKAQDIPL
-718 QSSRLDSSGYWVG
+718 NSSRLTSDGYWVG

-743 EAPKDTADKN
+743 SAPKDDSDKK
-753 YAANLYASTVLV
+753 YAINLFASTVLV

-771 KDISYVINLD
+771 KDIPYVINLD

-796 GDEEDLDQ
+796 GDEEDLDH

-914 ILAFGYLLYSPP
+914 VLAFGYLLYSPP

-944 KDKFLFW
+944 KDKFTFW

-964 QLQKAA
+964 QLQKSA

-991 SENGGETDVFEWQ
+991 SENEGETDVFEWQ

-1032 QVTSSGVDDANKE
+1032 QVTSSSADSSASD
-1045 KKQGE
+1045 KKPSE

>member
-1 MFRKT
+1 MF
-6 KNIGKDSKTL
+6 GKKKFKDKQV
-16 TKLVHFMSRI
+16 KLKETNKFSQFVSSLC
-26 KEDSVLFF
+26 EDSILLF
-34 GGKSVD
+34 GGRSLD
-40 KNKSTSQFVPITL
+40 KNKSTSPFVPMTL
-53 EQSALEKR
+53 EQTVIENR
-61 RKTIR
+61 RKKIR
-66 RGVSKAITLASVSL
+66 SVVGKTVTLASVSIL
-80 ILGSVALQAGSSI
+80 LGSVALQAGSSV
-93 LGVSADYTTAY
+93 LGLKSDYTTAY
-104 AENKQGQKSSA
+104 AENAQGGKSSA

-156 YSPFTTRVSIGGNT
+156 YSPFTTRVAINKGT
-170 VGDAQT
+170 VADAQT
-176 DIQAILKTHA
+176 DIQEVLKNHA
-186 GLADDPAGELAKMV
+186 GLAEDPAGELAKLV
-200 VNTGSK
+200 ANSGALTSE
-206 TAEPLYLAKSDDGGQ
+206 ALYLAKSDDGGQ
-221 TWTSLNLKA
+221 TWKSLKLKA

-236 FGSVGLFPRSIL
+236 FGSVGLFHKGL
-248 APEDAES
+248 LTTEDEVSLKHRYEYDES
-255 QKAMDGYRKNGVLGS
+255 KG
-270 DNTIS
+270 
-275 LQKRYQYDLG
+275 
-285 KQTLLGL
+285 TLLGL
-292 VRESKAKDTDLKRQ
+292 VRESKSDTDSLKRQ

-314 DPKGE
+314 NPEGT
-319 PTVSQATFYTNF
+319 PTVSQATLYTNI
-331 SSIDSSKSWG
+331 SSVNADKSWG
-341 ANILT
+341 TNLLT
-346 LDGSDTAIVNWLR
+346 LDGSD
-359 SEDPQLAEKLNAHL
+359 SEVVSWIKNKDRRLAEKLNAHL
-373 NGFDYESRTA
+373 NGFEYEDRDGFLMS
-383 LKFDM
+383 M
-388 KTKNQGSLKPFYD
+388 KTKNEGSLKPFYE

-444 STTSSETSSDKKD
+444 GGTSTSSSTSDKDKD
-457 SDKSKDKETDKSKD
+457 KGKEKDKEKDKDKD
-471 TSTKSASV
+471 KKSEVKSSSV
-479 DSKMSE
+479 EEKMSE
-485 IYNNSDTGIGKQ
+485 IYNNSETGVGRQ
-497 IPLNNLNALALYK
+497 ISINNLNNLALLK
-510 GKGYLSVDKDKA
+510 GKGYLSVDGSNA
-522 TLGGSVDKKLRFYS
+522 TLGGSVNRKVRFYS
-536 AIAPDSVAAG
+536 AIAPDSVVAG

-552 TAWSWSF
+552 TGWGWSL
-559 DFFNFN
+559 DFYNFN

-570 LQSALNTQWLV
+570 LQGALNTQWLV

-586 SSELASDGSVFHS
+586 SETLMKDGSIFHS
-599 GSNAE
+599 GGNLE
-604 GYDFGS
+604 GFDFGS
-610 SYSDIRSG
+610 SYAEIRKG

-625 QGYKSNFFPVFGD
+625 QGYREGFFPIFGD
-638 PHLPGDLTKNAPG
+638 QKMVLDLTKNVPG
-651 ADNWFL
+651 ADSWVIM
-657 LNSKPFSDDSFKFK
+657 NSKPYSDDAFKFK
-671 SEMKVTKPVIDDII
+671 SEMKVTKPIIEDII
-685 SFDDKGYAGKND
+685 SFDDKGYAGNND

-703 DNDTLMVGKAQDIPL
+703 DNGTLMLGKAQDIPL
-718 QSSRLDSSGYWVG
+718 KSSRLDSSGYWIG
-731 QGTKGGL
+731 QGSKGAL

-743 EAPKDTADKN
+743 EAPKDTADKK
-753 YAANLYASTVLV
+753 YAINLYASTVLV

-796 GDEEDLDQ
+796 EDEEDLDH

-834 LLSSLQD
+834 MLSSLQD

-904 QIRVVPAILS
+904 QIRVVPAVLS

-933 HLSNQINSYFF
+933 HLSNQITSYFF
-944 KDKFLFW
+944 KDKFMFW

-970 EAGNYDNYTALL
+970 ETGNYDNYTALL

-991 SENGGETDVFEWQ
+991 SENEGETDVYEWQ
-1004 QSLGASVKVRWMAPK
+1004 QTLGASVKVRWMAPK

-1032 QVTSSGVDDANKE
+1032 QVTSNSVDEANKE
-1045 KKQGE
+1045 KKKSE

>member
-1 MFRKT
+1 MFRQT
-6 KNIGKDSKTL
+6 KEIKENSKSKGKL
-16 TKLVHFMSRI
+16 LRFLSRI

-53 EQSALEKR
+53 EQSALECR
-61 RKTIR
+61 RRSIRSFVGKTF
-66 RGVSKAITLASVSL
+66 TLASVSI
-80 ILGSVALQAGSSI
+80 ILGTVALQAGGSI
-93 LGVSADYTTAY
+93 IGVSADYTTAY

-176 DIQAILKTHA
+176 DIQEILKTHA

-206 TAEPLYLAKSDDGGQ
+206 TAEPLYLAKSDDGGN

-236 FGSVGLFPRSIL
+236 FGSVGLWSK
-248 APEDAES
+248 S
-255 QKAMDGYRKNGVLGS
+255 VLTS
-270 DNTIS
+270 DDEVS
-275 LQKRYQYDLG
+275 LKKRYEYNAEKG
-285 KQTLLGL
+285 TILGL

-314 DPKGE
+314 DADGT
-319 PTVSQATFYTNF
+319 PTVSQAVFYTNF
-331 SSIDSSKSWG
+331 ASVDASKTWGSSVV
-341 ANILT
+341 T
-346 LDGSDTAIVNWLR
+346 LDGSDTKIVDLLKSKDR
-359 SEDPQLAEKLNAHL
+359 YLAEKLNAYL
-373 NGFDYESRTA
+373 NGFEYEERGA
-383 LKFDM
+383 LPANM

-444 STTSSETSSDKKD
+444 STSTASTSSSDK
-457 SDKSKDKETDKSKD
+457 KETDKSKEKESD
-471 TSTKSASV
+471 KSKESSPKV
-479 DSKMSE
+479 SDVNTKMSE
-485 IYNNSDTGIGKQ
+485 IYNNSDTGIGRQ
-497 IPLNNLNALALYK
+497 IPLNNLNALALNK
-510 GKGYLSVDKDKA
+510 GKGYLTVDKDKA
-522 TLGGSVDKKLRFYS
+522 TLGGSVDRKLRFYS
-536 AIAPDSVAAG
+536 AIANNSVVAG
-546 KDGADT
+546 KEGSDT
-552 TAWSWSF
+552 SGWGWSI
-559 DFFNFN
+559 DFYNFQ

-586 SSELASDGSVFHS
+586 SATLTTDGSIFHS
-599 GSNAE
+599 GSNLS
-604 GYDFGS
+604 GYEFGS

-618 SADYALP
+618 TTDYALP
-625 QGYKSNFFPVFGD
+625 QGYLAGFFPVFGD
-638 PHLPGDLTKNAPG
+638 SKTMFDLTKNVPG
-651 ADNWFL
+651 ADAWVSMNA
-657 LNSKPFSDDSFKFK
+657 KPFSDDSYKFK
-671 SEMKVTKPVIDDII
+671 ANMTVTKPVIDDII
-685 SFDDKGYAGKND
+685 SFDDKGFASGND

-703 DNDTLMVGKAQDIPL
+703 DNGTLLVGKAQDIPL
-718 QSSRLDSSGYWVG
+718 NSSRLTSDGYWVG

-743 EAPKDTADKN
+743 SAPKDDSDKK
-753 YAANLYASTVLV
+753 YAINLFASTVLV

-771 KDISYVINLD
+771 KDIPYVINLD

-796 GDEEDLDQ
+796 GDEEDLDY

-914 ILAFGYLLYSPP
+914 VLAFGYLLYSPP

-944 KDKFLFW
+944 KDKFTFW

-964 QLQKAA
+964 QLQKSA

-991 SENGGETDVFEWQ
+991 SENEGETDVFEWQ

-1032 QVTSSGVDDANKE
+1032 QVTSSSADSSASD
-1045 KKQGE
+1045 KKPSE

>member
-1 MFRKT
+1 MFRQT
-6 KNIGKDSKTL
+6 KEIKENSKSKGKL
-16 TKLVHFMSRI
+16 LRFLSRI

-40 KNKSTSQFVPITL
+40 KNKSTSQFVPITI
-53 EQSALEKR
+53 EQSELER
-61 RKTIR
+61 RRRSIRSFVGKTF
-66 RGVSKAITLASVSL
+66 TLASVSI
-80 ILGSVALQAGSSI
+80 ILGTVALQAGGSI
-93 LGVSADYTTAY
+93 IGVSADYTTAY

-176 DIQAILKTHA
+176 DIQEILKTHA

-206 TAEPLYLAKSDDGGQ
+206 TAEPLYLAKSDDGGN

-236 FGSVGLFPRSIL
+236 FGSVGLWSK
-248 APEDAES
+248 S
-255 QKAMDGYRKNGVLGS
+255 VLTS
-270 DNTIS
+270 DDEVS
-275 LQKRYQYDLG
+275 LKKRYEYNAEKG
-285 KQTLLGL
+285 TILGL

-314 DPKGE
+314 DADGT
-319 PTVSQATFYTNF
+319 PTVSQAVFYTNF
-331 SSIDSSKSWG
+331 ASVDASKTWGSSVV
-341 ANILT
+341 T
-346 LDGSDTAIVNWLR
+346 LDGSDTKIVDLLKSKDR
-359 SEDPQLAEKLNAHL
+359 YLAEKLNAYL
-373 NGFDYESRTA
+373 NGFDYEERGA
-383 LKFDM
+383 LPANM

-444 STTSSETSSDKKD
+444 STSTASTSSSDK
-457 SDKSKDKETDKSKD
+457 KETDKSKEKESD
-471 TSTKSASV
+471 KSKESSPKV
-479 DSKMSE
+479 SDVNTKMSE
-485 IYNNSDTGIGKQ
+485 IYNNSDTGIGRQ
-497 IPLNNLNALALYK
+497 IPLNNLNALALNK
-510 GKGYLSVDKDKA
+510 GKGYLTVDKDKA
-522 TLGGSVDKKLRFYS
+522 TLGGSVDRKLRFYS
-536 AIAPDSVAAG
+536 AIANDSVVAG
-546 KDGADT
+546 KEGSDT
-552 TAWSWSF
+552 SGWGWSI
-559 DFFNFN
+559 DFYNFQ

-586 SSELASDGSVFHS
+586 SATLTTDGSIFHS
-599 GSNAE
+599 GSNLS
-604 GYDFGS
+604 GYEFGS

-618 SADYALP
+618 TTDYALP
-625 QGYKSNFFPVFGD
+625 QGYLAGFFPVFGD
-638 PHLPGDLTKNAPG
+638 SKTMFDLTKNIPG
-651 ADNWFL
+651 ADAWVSMNA
-657 LNSKPFSDDSFKFK
+657 KPFSDDSYKFK
-671 SEMKVTKPVIDDII
+671 ANMTVTKPVIDDII
-685 SFDDKGYAGKND
+685 SFDDKGFARGND

-703 DNDTLMVGKAQDIPL
+703 DNGTLLVGKAQDIPL
-718 QSSRLDSSGYWVG
+718 NSSRLTSDGYWVG

-743 EAPKDTADKN
+743 SAPKDDSDKK
-753 YAANLYASTVLV
+753 YAINLFASTVLV

-771 KDISYVINLD
+771 KDIPYVINLD

-796 GDEEDLDQ
+796 GDEEDLDH

-914 ILAFGYLLYSPP
+914 VLAFGYLLYSPP

-944 KDKFLFW
+944 KDKFTFW

-964 QLQKAA
+964 QLQKSA

-991 SENGGETDVFEWQ
+991 SENEGETDVFEWQ

-1032 QVTSSGVDDANKE
+1032 QVTSSSADSSASD
-1045 KKQGE
+1045 KKPSE

>member
-1 MFRKT
+1 MFRQT
-6 KNIGKDSKTL
+6 KEIKENSKS
-16 TKLVHFMSRI
+16 KNRLVRFLSRI

-53 EQSALEKR
+53 EQSALER
-61 RKTIR
+61 RRRSIRSFVGKTF
-66 RGVSKAITLASVSL
+66 TLASVSI
-80 ILGSVALQAGSSI
+80 ILGTVALQAGGSI
-93 LGVSADYTTAY
+93 IGVSADYTTAY

-176 DIQAILKTHA
+176 DIQEILKTHA

-206 TAEPLYLAKSDDGGQ
+206 TAEPLYLAKSDDGGN

-236 FGSVGLFPRSIL
+236 FGSVGLWSK
-248 APEDAES
+248 S
-255 QKAMDGYRKNGVLGS
+255 VLTS
-270 DNTIS
+270 DDEVS
-275 LQKRYQYDLG
+275 LKKRYEYNAEKG
-285 KQTLLGL
+285 TILGL

-314 DPKGE
+314 DADGT
-319 PTVSQATFYTNF
+319 PTVSQAVFYTNF
-331 SSIDSSKSWG
+331 ASVDASKTWGSSVV
-341 ANILT
+341 T
-346 LDGSDTAIVNWLR
+346 LDGSDTKIVDLLKSKDR
-359 SEDPQLAEKLNAHL
+359 YLAEKLNAYL
-373 NGFDYESRTA
+373 NGFDYEERGA
-383 LKFDM
+383 LPANM

-444 STTSSETSSDKKD
+444 STSTASTSSSDK
-457 SDKSKDKETDKSKD
+457 KETDKSKEKESD
-471 TSTKSASV
+471 KSKESSPKV
-479 DSKMSE
+479 SDVNTKMSE
-485 IYNNSDTGIGKQ
+485 IYNNSDTGIGRQ
-497 IPLNNLNALALYK
+497 IPLNNLNALALNK
-510 GKGYLSVDKDKA
+510 GKGYLTVDKDKA
-522 TLGGSVDKKLRFYS
+522 TLGGSVDRKLRFYS
-536 AIAPDSVAAG
+536 AIANNSVVAG
-546 KDGADT
+546 KEGSDT
-552 TAWSWSF
+552 SGWGWSI
-559 DFFNFN
+559 DFYNFQ

-586 SSELASDGSVFHS
+586 SATLTTDGSIFHS
-599 GSNAE
+599 GSNLS
-604 GYDFGS
+604 GYEFGS

-618 SADYALP
+618 TTDYALP
-625 QGYKSNFFPVFGD
+625 QGYLAGFFPVFGD
-638 PHLPGDLTKNAPG
+638 SKTMFDLTKNIPG
-651 ADNWFL
+651 ADAWVSMNA
-657 LNSKPFSDDSFKFK
+657 KPFSDDSYKFK
-671 SEMKVTKPVIDDII
+671 ANMTVTKPVIDDII
-685 SFDDKGYAGKND
+685 SFDDKGFASGND

-703 DNDTLMVGKAQDIPL
+703 DNGTLLVGKAQDIPL
-718 QSSRLDSSGYWVG
+718 NSSRLTSDGYWVG

-743 EAPKDTADKN
+743 SAPKDDSDKK
-753 YAANLYASTVLV
+753 YAINLFASTVLV

-771 KDISYVINLD
+771 KDIPYVINLD

-796 GDEEDLDQ
+796 GDEEDLDH

-914 ILAFGYLLYSPP
+914 VLAFGYLLYSPP

-944 KDKFLFW
+944 KDKFTFW

-964 QLQKAA
+964 QLQKSA

-991 SENGGETDVFEWQ
+991 SENEGETDVFEWQ

-1032 QVTSSGVDDANKE
+1032 QVTSSSADSSASD
-1045 KKQGE
+1045 KKPSE

>member
-1 MFRKT
+1 MFRQT
-6 KNIGKDSKTL
+6 KEIKENSKS
-16 TKLVHFMSRI
+16 KNRLVRFLSRI

-34 GGKSVD
+34 GGRSVD

-53 EQSALEKR
+53 EQSALER
-61 RKTIR
+61 RRRSIRNFVGKTF
-66 RGVSKAITLASVSL
+66 TLASVSI
-80 ILGSVALQAGSSI
+80 ILGTVALQAGGSI
-93 LGVSADYTTAY
+93 IGVSADYTTAY

-120 DQLKIAAGEADGSL
+120 DQLKIAAGEVDGSL

-156 YSPFTTRVSIGGNT
+156 YSPFTTRVSGSTGNA
-170 VGDAQT
+170 VGDYHT
-176 DIQAILKTHA
+176 DIKDLLVKHA
-186 GLADDPAGELAKMV
+186 GLAEDPAGDLAKLV
-200 VNTGSK
+200 VNVGKQTSE
-206 TAEPLYLAKSDDGGQ
+206 TLYLAKSDDGGQ
-221 TWTSLNLKA
+221 TWTSLGSKA

-236 FGSVGLFPRSIL
+236 LGSVGIL
-248 APEDAES
+248 PDS
-255 QKAMDGYRKNGVLGS
+255 VLSASGKGNEITLK
-270 DNTIS
+270 D
-275 LQKRYQYDLG
+275 RYQYDAD
-285 KQTLLGL
+285 KKTILGL
-292 VRESKAKDTDLKRQ
+292 VRESKVKDKDLKRQ

-314 DPKGE
+314 SPSGE
-319 PTVSQATFYTNF
+319 PTVAQATFYTNF
-331 SSIDSSKSWG
+331 ASVDSNKAWG
-341 ANILT
+341 STILT
-346 LDGSDTAIVNWLR
+346 LDGSDTTINDLMKEQPADLT
-359 SEDPQLAEKLNAHL
+359 EKLNRYFEGVPL
-373 NGFDYESRTA
+373 NASDKGVDP
-383 LKFDM
+383 
-388 KTKNQGSLKPFYD
+388 NVGSLKGFYD
-401 ASIYSASMYT
+401 RSIYSASLYV

-418 SETGSDQ
+418 SDTGTTSL
-425 RGAYV
+425 ANF
-430 VIPASQNPMMYAKK
+430 VIMPASQNPMMYARKGAG
-444 STTSSETSSDKKD
+444 SSSSTSSTE
-457 SDKSKDKETDKSKD
+457 DKSKDKGKEKDKEKETSNKS
-471 TSTKSASV
+471 TTGV
-479 DSKMSE
+479 DAKMSE
-485 IYNNSDTGIGKQ
+485 IYNAKDTGIGRS
-497 IPLNNLNALALYK
+497 IVSNNLNSVALNK
-510 GKGYLSVDKDKA
+510 GKGFLKIDGDKA
-522 TLGGSVDKKLRFYS
+522 TLGGSVDKHLTFFT
-536 AIAPDSVAAG
+536 SVVG
-546 KDGADT
+546 DQYITKDGSDT
-552 TAWSWSF
+552 TSKF
-559 DFFNFN
+559 
-565 DLGAV
+565 LGLPV
-570 LQSALNTQWLV
+570 VNLSDMGSVVSSSLYTQWLI
-581 RNGNE
+581 RNIPFNE
-586 SSELASDGSVFHS
+586 DFSKSQGSKFKNDAIGWNYGATYEEINSGKSDLG
-599 GSNAE
+599 
-604 GYDFGS
+604 
-610 SYSDIRSG
+610 
-618 SADYALP
+618 LP
-625 QGYKSNFFPVFGD
+625 QGKPTNGFPIFGGGSSW
-638 PHLPGDLTKNAPG
+638 LDLLAHVSG
-651 ADNWFL
+651 ADAWSAFT
-657 LNSKPFSDDSFKFK
+657 SKAFSDDVYKWK

-685 SFDDKGYAGKND
+685 SFDDKGFAGGND

-703 DNDTLMVGKAQDIPL
+703 DNGTLLVGKAQDIPL
-718 QSSRLDSSGYWVG
+718 KSSRLTSDGYWVG
-731 QGTKGGL
+731 QGSGGTL

-743 EAPKDTADKN
+743 SAPTDDSDKK
-753 YAANLYASTVLV
+753 YAINLFASTVLV

-771 KDISYVINLD
+771 KDIPYVINLD

-796 GDEEDLDQ
+796 GDEEDLDH

-914 ILAFGYLLYSPP
+914 VLAFGYLLYSPP

-944 KDKFLFW
+944 KDKFTFW

-964 QLQKAA
+964 QLQKSA

-991 SENGGETDVFEWQ
+991 SENEGETDVFEWQ

-1032 QVTSSGVDDANKE
+1032 QVTSSGADSSASD
-1045 KKQGE
+1045 KKPSE

>member
-1 MFRKT
+1 MFRQT
-6 KNIGKDSKTL
+6 KEIKENSKS
-16 TKLVHFMSRI
+16 KNRLVRFLSRI

-53 EQSALEKR
+53 EQSALER
-61 RKTIR
+61 RRRSIRSFVGKTF
-66 RGVSKAITLASVSL
+66 TLASVSI
-80 ILGSVALQAGSSI
+80 ILGTVALQAGGSI
-93 LGVSADYTTAY
+93 IGVSADYTTAY

-176 DIQAILKTHA
+176 DIQEILKTHA

-206 TAEPLYLAKSDDGGQ
+206 TAEPLYLAKSDDGGN

-236 FGSVGLFPRSIL
+236 FGSVGLWSK
-248 APEDAES
+248 S
-255 QKAMDGYRKNGVLGS
+255 VLTS
-270 DNTIS
+270 DDEVS
-275 LQKRYQYDLG
+275 LKKRYEYNAEKG
-285 KQTLLGL
+285 TILGL

-314 DPKGE
+314 DADGT
-319 PTVSQATFYTNF
+319 PTVSQAVFYTNF
-331 SSIDSSKSWG
+331 ASVDASKTWGSSVV
-341 ANILT
+341 T
-346 LDGSDTAIVNWLR
+346 LDGSDTKIVDLLKSKDR
-359 SEDPQLAEKLNAHL
+359 YLAEKLNAYL
-373 NGFDYESRTA
+373 NGFDYEERGA
-383 LKFDM
+383 LPANM

-444 STTSSETSSDKKD
+444 STSTASTSSSDK
-457 SDKSKDKETDKSKD
+457 KETDKSKEKESD
-471 TSTKSASV
+471 KSKESSPKV
-479 DSKMSE
+479 SDVNTKMSE
-485 IYNNSDTGIGKQ
+485 IYNNSDTGIGRQ
-497 IPLNNLNALALYK
+497 IPLNNLNALALNK
-510 GKGYLSVDKDKA
+510 GKGYLTVDKDKA
-522 TLGGSVDKKLRFYS
+522 TLGGSVDRKLRFYS
-536 AIAPDSVAAG
+536 AIANDSVVAG
-546 KDGADT
+546 KEGSDT
-552 TAWSWSF
+552 SGWGWSI
-559 DFFNFN
+559 DFYNFQ

-586 SSELASDGSVFHS
+586 SATLTTDGSIFHS
-599 GSNAE
+599 GSNLS
-604 GYDFGS
+604 GYEFGS

-618 SADYALP
+618 TTDYALP
-625 QGYKSNFFPVFGD
+625 QGYLAGFFPVFGD
-638 PHLPGDLTKNAPG
+638 SKTMFDLTKNIPG
-651 ADNWFL
+651 ADAWVSMNA
-657 LNSKPFSDDSFKFK
+657 KPFSDDSYKFK
-671 SEMKVTKPVIDDII
+671 ANMTVTKPVIDDII
-685 SFDDKGYAGKND
+685 SFDDKGFASGND

-703 DNDTLMVGKAQDIPL
+703 DNGTLLVGKAQDIPL
-718 QSSRLDSSGYWVG
+718 NSSRLTSDGYWVG

-743 EAPKDTADKN
+743 SAPKDDSDKK
-753 YAANLYASTVLV
+753 YAINLFASTVLV

-771 KDISYVINLD
+771 KDIPYVINLD

-796 GDEEDLDQ
+796 GDEEDLDH

-914 ILAFGYLLYSPP
+914 VLAFGYLLYSPP

-944 KDKFLFW
+944 KDKFTFW

-964 QLQKAA
+964 QLQKSA

-991 SENGGETDVFEWQ
+991 SENEGETDVFEWQ

-1032 QVTSSGVDDANKE
+1032 QVTSSSADSSVSD
-1045 KKQGE
+1045 KKPSE